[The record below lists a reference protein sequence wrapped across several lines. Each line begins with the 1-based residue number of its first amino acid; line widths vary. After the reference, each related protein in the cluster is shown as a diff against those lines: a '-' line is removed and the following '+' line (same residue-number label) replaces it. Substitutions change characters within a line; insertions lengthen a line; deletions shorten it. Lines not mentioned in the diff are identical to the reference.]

1 MAFTSGSPSAGQLE
15 IGVALVLQD
24 RFSNQAREA
33 SSVIRGLHRDAKNA
47 VQANL
52 TAVQSYANIASGVA
66 SSIVST
72 LTTTIETGADF
83 IDMMTSVGAIS
94 GATENQMSGLSE
106 TAQTLGLRT
115 MFMSRDIASG
125 MKYLAMAGN
134 DANQIQQMISG
145 AAMMAN
151 ATGME
156 LGGKGGT
163 ADLLTNIMRTFK
175 LEGQNAANVVGDQL
189 TKAAMSSNV
198 SMADL
203 AESIKYSAA
212 SMVTLRQQLP
222 QVAAMIGTL
231 GNAGIQGSMAG
242 TSIRNM
248 ADYLTQSLTNPN
260 FKGAKALARL
270 GLSKQDFVDANGDLQ
285 DFAIILGKIE
295 EATQGLSTIDQN
307 AVFKSIFGV
316 RGMRAAVAIMR
327 DTEGYFD
334 LLNKIQ
340 NNSARFAEEVVGK
353 RMETL
358 AGKIDIIQSAAENLM
373 TTFSEALGKNPI
385 IMGFLDML
393 GWAISQLRDLMAT
406 PFGPWIAGFAAI
418 AAVGLKIGSI
428 WMGLRARW
436 LLLNGDSQVSFKTM
450 IRLMM
455 GGWSQATMS
464 AQGYLNMERAII
476 AQRKAGIGASATII
490 AGMAGLPGYFYNG
503 NIPAKMG
510 ANGRYYAQTGRGA
523 SGWTPVPAAM
533 VTTTNAGQMTRGLMG
548 TAAGAAA
555 GAASRGALAS
565 VGRGIL
571 GFGSR
576 LLGLFGG
583 PLGTAAGAAAGAASR
598 GALASV
604 GRGILGFGSRL
615 LGLFGGPLGLAITG
629 ISIFGPMIYSA
640 IKGNK
645 SAQDENTR
653 ATNDLASAIKAS
665 REGYKQK
672 DNLQMLTIQEIR
684 WLVQML
690 GVYTDKLNN
699 RENRGTHLT
708 INMDGKKFLEEYLGE
723 RDSEINVAAGVN

>member
-15 IGVALVLQD
+15 IGIALVLQD

-52 TAVQSYANIASGVA
+52 TAVQSYANMASGVA
-66 SSIVST
+66 NSIVST

-83 IDMMTSVGAIS
+83 IDVMTTVGAIS

-134 DANQIQQMISG
+134 DANQIQEMISG

-156 LGGKGGT
+156 LGGKGGA

-175 LEGQNAANVVGDQL
+175 LEGQQAADIVGDQL
-189 TKAAMSSNV
+189 TKAALSSNV
-198 SMADL
+198 LMTDL
-203 AESIKYSAA
+203 AEAIKYSAA
-212 SMVTLRQQLP
+212 SMVTLKQQLP
-222 QVAAMIGTL
+222 QVAAMIGVL

-248 ADYLTQSLTNPN
+248 ADYLTQSITNPN
-260 FKGAKALARL
+260 FKGAKALAKL
-270 GLSKQDFVDANGDLQ
+270 GLGKQDFVDANGDLQ
-285 DFAIILGKIE
+285 DFAVILEKIGT
-295 EATQGLSTIDQN
+295 ATQGLSTVDQN
-307 AVFKSIFGV
+307 DVFKSIFGV

-340 NNSARFAEEVVGK
+340 NNSAGFAEEVVRK
-353 RMETL
+353 RMETF
-358 AGKIDIIQSAAENLM
+358 AGKIEIVQSAIENLM
-373 TTFSEALGKNPI
+373 TTFSKALDKNPI
-385 IMGFLDML
+385 IMGFLDMV
-393 GWAISQLRDLMAT
+393 GGAISQLRDLMAT
-406 PFGPWIAGFAAI
+406 PFGPWIAGFVAI

-436 LLLNGDSQVSFKTM
+436 LLLNGDSQVSFRTM
-450 IRLMM
+450 VRLMI
-455 GGWSQATMS
+455 GGWNQATIS
-464 AQGYLNMERAII
+464 AQGYLNMERAIM
-476 AQRKAGIGASATII
+476 AQREAGIRASAATV
-490 AGMAGLPGYFYNG
+490 AAMGGMPAYYYNG
-503 NIPAKMG
+503 NTPAKMG
-510 ANGRYYAQTGRGA
+510 ANGRYYANTGRGA

-533 VTTTNAGQMTRGLMG
+533 VTTTDASKMTRSLMG
-548 TAAGAAA
+548 GAGAAA

-565 VGRGIL
+565 VGRGL
-571 GFGSR
+571 LRFGSR
-576 LLGLFGG
+576 ILGLF
-583 PLGTAAGAAAGAASR
+583 L
-598 GALASV
+598 
-604 GRGILGFGSRL
+604 
-615 LGLFGGPLGLAITG
+615 GPLGLAITG

-653 ATNDLASAIKAS
+653 ATNDLASAIKAR

-672 DNLQMLTIQEIR
+672 DNLQMLTIQEMR
-684 WLVQML
+684 WLVQTL
-690 GVYTDKLNN
+690 GLYAEKLNQRDN
-699 RENRGTHLT
+699 KGTHLT
-708 INMDGKKFLEEYLGE
+708 INMDGKKFLEEYLGD
-723 RDSEINVAAGVN
+723 RDAEINVAAGVN

>member
-15 IGVALVLQD
+15 IGIALVLQD

-52 TAVQSYANIASGVA
+52 TAVQSYANMASGVA
-66 SSIVST
+66 NSIVST

-83 IDMMTSVGAIS
+83 IDMMTTVGAIS
-94 GATENQMSGLSE
+94 GATENQMSRLSE

-115 MFMSRDIASG
+115 MFMSMDIASG

-134 DANQIQQMISG
+134 DANQIQEMISG

-156 LGGKGGT
+156 LGGKGGA

-175 LEGQNAANVVGDQL
+175 LEGQQAADIVGDQL

-198 SMADL
+198 SMVDL

-212 SMVTLRQQLP
+212 SMVTLKQQLP

-248 ADYLTQSLTNPN
+248 ADYLTQSITNPN
-260 FKGAKALARL
+260 FKGAKALAKL
-270 GLSKQDFVDANGDLQ
+270 GLGKQDFVDANGDLQ
-285 DFAIILGKIE
+285 DFAVILEKIDT
-295 EATQGLSTIDQN
+295 ATQGLSTVYQN
-307 AVFKSIFGV
+307 YVFRSIFGV
-316 RGMRAAVAIMR
+316 RGMRAAVALMR

-334 LLNKIQ
+334 LLNQIQ
-340 NNSARFAEEVVGK
+340 NNSAGFAEEVVRK
-353 RMETL
+353 RMETI
-358 AGKIDIIQSAAENLM
+358 AGKIDIVHSAIENLM
-373 TTFSEALGKNPI
+373 TTFSNALDKNPI
-385 IMGFLDML
+385 IMGFLDMV

-406 PFGPWIAGFAAI
+406 PFGPWIAGFATI

-436 LLLNGDSQVSFKTM
+436 LLLNGDSQVSFRTM
-450 IRLMM
+450 VRLMI
-455 GGWSQATMS
+455 GGWNQATIS
-464 AQGYLNMERAII
+464 AQGYLNMERAIL
-476 AQRKAGIGASATII
+476 AQREAGIRASAATV
-490 AGMAGLPGYFYNG
+490 AAMGGMPVYYYNG
-503 NIPAKMG
+503 NTPAKMG
-510 ANGRYYAQTGRGA
+510 ANGRYYANTGRGA

-533 VTTTNAGQMTRGLMG
+533 VTTTNASKMTRSLMG
-548 TAAGAAA
+548 GAGAAA

-565 VGRGIL
+565 VGRGLL

-576 LLGLFGG
+576 IVGLL
-583 PLGTAAGAAAGAASR
+583 
-598 GALASV
+598 
-604 GRGILGFGSRL
+604 
-615 LGLFGGPLGLAITG
+615 GGPLGLAITG

-640 IKGNK
+640 ITGNK

-665 REGYKQK
+665 QEGYKQK
-672 DNLQMLTIQEIR
+672 DNLQMLTIQEMR
-684 WLVQML
+684 WLVQTL
-690 GVYTDKLNN
+690 GLYAERLNQRDN
-699 RENRGTHLT
+699 KGTHLT
-708 INMDGKKFLEEYLGE
+708 INMDGKKFLEEYLGD
-723 RDSEINVAAGVN
+723 RDAEINVAAGVN

>member
-15 IGVALVLQD
+15 IGIALVLQD

-52 TAVQSYANIASGVA
+52 TAVQSYANMASGIA
-66 SSIVST
+66 NSIVST

-83 IDMMTSVGAIS
+83 IDMMTTVGAIS

-134 DANQIQQMISG
+134 DANQIQEMISN

-163 ADLLTNIMRTFK
+163 ADLLTNVMRTFK
-175 LEGQNAANVVGDQL
+175 VEGPQAANIIGDQL

-198 SMADL
+198 SMLDL

-212 SMVTLRQQLP
+212 SMVILKQQLP

-248 ADYLTQSLTNPN
+248 ADYLTQSITNPN
-260 FKGAKALARL
+260 FKGAKALAKL
-270 GLSKQDFVDANGDLQ
+270 GLGKQDFVDANGDLQ
-285 DFAIILGKIE
+285 DFAVILEKIDT
-295 EATQGLSTIDQN
+295 ATQGLSTVNQN

-340 NNSARFAEEVVGK
+340 NNSAGFAEAIVRK
-353 RMETL
+353 RMETF
-358 AGKIDIIQSAAENLM
+358 AGKIEIVQSATENLM
-373 TTFSEALGKNPI
+373 TTFSEALDKNPI
-385 IMGFLDML
+385 IMGFLDMV

-418 AAVGLKIGSI
+418 AAAGLKIGSI

-436 LLLNGDSQVSFKTM
+436 LLLNGDSQVSFRTM
-450 IRLMM
+450 VRLMI
-455 GGWSQATMS
+455 GGWNQATIS

-476 AQRKAGIGASATII
+476 AQREAGIRASAATVAAIG
-490 AGMAGLPGYFYNG
+490 GMPAYYYNG
-503 NIPAKMG
+503 NTPAKMG
-510 ANGRYYAQTGRGA
+510 ANGRYYANTGKGA

-533 VTTTNAGQMTRGLMG
+533 VTTTNASKMTRSLMG
-548 TAAGAAA
+548 GAGAAA

-565 VGRGIL
+565 VGRGLL

-576 LLGLFGG
+576 IVGLL
-583 PLGTAAGAAAGAASR
+583 
-598 GALASV
+598 
-604 GRGILGFGSRL
+604 
-615 LGLFGGPLGLAITG
+615 GGPLGLAITG

-653 ATNDLASAIKAS
+653 ATNDLASAIKAG

-672 DNLQMLTIQEIR
+672 DNLQMLTIQEMR
-684 WLVQML
+684 WLVQTL
-690 GVYTDKLNN
+690 GLYAERLNQRGN
-699 RENRGTHLT
+699 NGTHLT
-708 INMDGKKFLEEYLGE
+708 INMDGKKFLEEYLGD
-723 RDSEINVAAGVN
+723 RDAEINVAAGVN

>member
-15 IGVALVLQD
+15 IGIALVLQD

-52 TAVQSYANIASGVA
+52 TAVQSYANMASGVA
-66 SSIVST
+66 NSIMST
-72 LTTTIETGADF
+72 LTTTIEAGADF
-83 IDMMTSVGAIS
+83 IDVMTTVGAIS

-134 DANQIQQMISG
+134 DANQIQEMISG

-156 LGGKGGT
+156 LGGKGGA

-175 LEGQNAANVVGDQL
+175 FEGQQAADIVGEQL
-189 TKAAMSSNV
+189 TKAALSSNV
-198 SMADL
+198 SMTDL
-203 AESIKYSAA
+203 AEAIKYSAA
-212 SMVTLRQQLP
+212 SMVTLKQQLP
-222 QVAAMIGTL
+222 QVAAMIGVL

-248 ADYLTQSLTNPN
+248 ADYLTQSITNPN
-260 FKGAKALARL
+260 FKGAKALAKL
-270 GLSKQDFVDANGDLQ
+270 GLGKQDFVDANGDLQ
-285 DFAIILGKIE
+285 DFAVILEKIGT
-295 EATQGLSTIDQN
+295 ATQGLSTVDQN

-340 NNSARFAEEVVGK
+340 NNSAGFAEEVVRK
-353 RMETL
+353 RMETF

-373 TTFSEALGKNPI
+373 TTFSNALGKNPI
-385 IMGFLDML
+385 IMGFFDMV

-436 LLLNGDSQVSFKTM
+436 LLLNGDSQVSFRTM
-450 IRLMM
+450 VRLMI
-455 GGWSQATMS
+455 GGWNQATIS
-464 AQGYLNMERAII
+464 AQGYLNMERAIM
-476 AQRKAGIGASATII
+476 AQREAGIGASAATV
-490 AGMAGLPGYFYNG
+490 AAMGGMPAYYYNG
-503 NIPAKMG
+503 NTPAKMG
-510 ANGRYYAQTGRGA
+510 ANGRYYANTGRGA

-533 VTTTNAGQMTRGLMG
+533 VTTTNASKMTRSLMG
-548 TAAGAAA
+548 GAGDAA

-565 VGRGIL
+565 VGRGLL

-576 LLGLFGG
+576 
-583 PLGTAAGAAAGAASR
+583 
-598 GALASV
+598 
-604 GRGILGFGSRL
+604 I

-672 DNLQMLTIQEIR
+672 DNLQMLTIQEMR
-684 WLVQML
+684 WLVQTL
-690 GVYTDKLNN
+690 GLYAERLNQRDN
-699 RENRGTHLT
+699 KGTHLT
-708 INMDGKKFLEEYLGE
+708 INMDGKKFLEEYLGD
-723 RDSEINVAAGVN
+723 RDAEINVAAGVN

>member
-15 IGVALVLQD
+15 IGIALVLQD

-52 TAVQSYANIASGVA
+52 TAVQSYANMASGVA
-66 SSIVST
+66 NSIVST

-83 IDMMTSVGAIS
+83 IDMMTTVGAIS

-134 DANQIQQMISG
+134 DANQIQEMISG

-156 LGGKGGT
+156 LGGKGGA

-175 LEGQNAANVVGDQL
+175 LEGQQAADIIGDQL
-189 TKAAMSSNV
+189 TKAVMSSNV
-198 SMADL
+198 SMLDL

-212 SMVTLRQQLP
+212 SMVTLKQQLP

-248 ADYLTQSLTNPN
+248 ADYLTQSITNPN
-260 FKGAKALARL
+260 FKGAKALAKL
-270 GLSKQDFVDANGDLQ
+270 GLGKQDFVDANGDLQ
-285 DFAIILGKIE
+285 DFAVMLEKIGT
-295 EATQGLSTIDQN
+295 ATQGLSTVDQN

-340 NNSARFAEEVVGK
+340 NNSAGFAEEVVRK

-358 AGKIDIIQSAAENLM
+358 AGKIDILQSAAENFM
-373 TTFSEALGKNPI
+373 TTFSKALDKNPI
-385 IMGFLDML
+385 IMGFIDMV
-393 GWAISQLRDLMAT
+393 GWAISQLRDLMTT

-436 LLLNGDSQVSFKTM
+436 LLLNGDSQVSFRTM
-450 IRLMM
+450 VRLMI
-455 GGWSQATMS
+455 GGWNQATIS

-476 AQRKAGIGASATII
+476 AQREAGIRASAATV
-490 AGMAGLPGYFYNG
+490 AAMGGMPAYYYNG
-503 NIPAKMG
+503 NTPAKMG
-510 ANGRYYAQTGRGA
+510 ANGRYYANTGRGA

-533 VTTTNAGQMTRGLMG
+533 VTTTDASKMTRSLMG
-548 TAAGAAA
+548 GAGAAA

-565 VGRGIL
+565 VGRG
-571 GFGSR
+571 
-576 LLGLFGG
+576 LLGL
-583 PLGTAAGAAAGAASR
+583 
-598 GALASV
+598 
-604 GRGILGFGSRL
+604 GSRIK
-615 LGLFGGPLGLAITG
+615 GLFGGPLGLAITG

-672 DNLQMLTIQEIR
+672 DNLQMLTIQEMR
-684 WLVQML
+684 WLVQTL
-690 GVYTDKLNN
+690 GLYAERLNQRDN
-699 RENRGTHLT
+699 KGTHLT
-708 INMDGKKFLEEYLGE
+708 INMDGKKFLEEYLGD
-723 RDSEINVAAGVN
+723 RDAEINVAAGVN

>member
-15 IGVALVLQD
+15 IGIALVLQD

-52 TAVQSYANIASGVA
+52 TAVQSYANMASGVA
-66 SSIVST
+66 NSIVST

-83 IDMMTSVGAIS
+83 IDMMTTVGAIS
-94 GATENQMSGLSE
+94 GATENQMSWLSE

-134 DANQIQQMISG
+134 DANQIQEMISG

-175 LEGQNAANVVGDQL
+175 LEGQQAADIVGDQL

-212 SMVTLRQQLP
+212 SMVTLKQQLP

-248 ADYLTQSLTNPN
+248 ADYLAQSITNPN
-260 FKGAKALARL
+260 FKGAKALAKL
-270 GLSKQDFVDANGDLQ
+270 GLGKQDFVDANGDLQ
-285 DFAIILGKIE
+285 DFAVILEKIGT
-295 EATQGLSTIDQN
+295 ATQGLSTVDQN

-340 NNSARFAEEVVGK
+340 NNSAGFAEEVVGK

-358 AGKIDIIQSAAENLM
+358 AGKIDIVQSAAENLM
-373 TTFSEALGKNPI
+373 TTFSEAFGKNPI
-385 IMGFLDML
+385 IMGFLDMV

-436 LLLNGDSQVSFKTM
+436 LLLNGDSQVSFRTM
-450 IRLMM
+450 IKLMV
-455 GGWSQATMS
+455 GGWNQATIS
-464 AQGYLNMERAII
+464 AQGYLKMEQAIK
-476 AQRKAGIGASATII
+476 AQRMAGIGASAATV
-490 AGMAGLPGYFYNG
+490 ATMGGMPVYYYNG
-503 NIPAKMG
+503 NTPAKMG
-510 ANGRYYAQTGRGA
+510 ANGRYYANTGRGA

-533 VTTTNAGQMTRGLMG
+533 VTTTNAGKMTRSLMG
-548 TAAGAAA
+548 GAGAAA

-565 VGRGIL
+565 VGRGLL

-576 LLGLFGG
+576 I
-583 PLGTAAGAAAGAASR
+583 
-598 GALASV
+598 V
-604 GRGILGFGSRL
+604 
-615 LGLFGGPLGLAITG
+615 GLFGGPLGLAITG

-672 DNLQMLTIQEIR
+672 DNLQMLTIQEMR
-684 WLVQML
+684 WLVQTL
-690 GVYTDKLNN
+690 GLYAERLNQRDN
-699 RENRGTHLT
+699 KGTHLT
-708 INMDGKKFLEEYLGE
+708 INMDGKKFLEEYLGD
-723 RDSEINVAAGVN
+723 RDAEINVAAGVN

>member
-15 IGVALVLQD
+15 IGIALVLQD

-47 VQANL
+47 IQANL
-52 TAVQSYANIASGVA
+52 TAVQSYANMASGVA
-66 SSIVST
+66 NQIVST

-83 IDMMTSVGAIS
+83 IDMMTTVGVIS
-94 GATENQMSGLSE
+94 GATENQLSGLSE

-134 DANQIQQMISG
+134 DANQIQEMISG

-151 ATGME
+151 ATGIE

-175 LEGQNAANVVGDQL
+175 LEGQQAADIVGDQL
-189 TKAAMSSNV
+189 TKAAMSSNI
-198 SMADL
+198 SMLDL
-203 AESIKYSAA
+203 AEAIKYSAA
-212 SMVTLRQQLP
+212 SMVTLKQQLP

-248 ADYLTQSLTNPN
+248 ADYLTQSITNPN
-260 FKGAKALARL
+260 FKGAKALAKL
-270 GLSKQDFVDANGDLQ
+270 GLGKQDFVDANGDLQ
-285 DFAIILGKIE
+285 DFAVILEKIGT
-295 EATQGLSTIDQN
+295 ATQGLSTVDQN

-340 NNSARFAEEVVGK
+340 NNSAGFAEEVVRK
-353 RMETL
+353 RMETF
-358 AGKIDIIQSAAENLM
+358 AGKIDIVRSAAENLM
-373 TTFSEALGKNPI
+373 TTFSKALDENPI
-385 IMGFLDML
+385 IMGFLDMV

-436 LLLNGDSQVSFKTM
+436 LLLNGDSQVSFRTM
-450 IRLMM
+450 VRLMV
-455 GGWSQATMS
+455 GGWNQATIS
-464 AQGYLNMERAII
+464 AQGYLNMERAIR
-476 AQRKAGIGASATII
+476 AQREAGIRASAATVAAIG
-490 AGMAGLPGYFYNG
+490 GMPVYYYNG
-503 NIPAKMG
+503 NTPAKMG
-510 ANGRYYAQTGRGA
+510 ANGRYYANTGRGA

-533 VTTTNAGQMTRGLMG
+533 VTTTDASKMTRSLMG
-548 TAAGAAA
+548 GAGAAA

-565 VGRGIL
+565 VGRGLL

-576 LLGLFGG
+576 IVGLL
-583 PLGTAAGAAAGAASR
+583 S
-598 GALASV
+598 
-604 GRGILGFGSRL
+604 
-615 LGLFGGPLGLAITG
+615 GPLGLAITG

-665 REGYKQK
+665 QEGYKQK
-672 DNLQMLTIQEIR
+672 DNLQMLTIQEMR
-684 WLVQML
+684 WLVQTL
-690 GVYTDKLNN
+690 GLYAERLDQRDNK
-699 RENRGTHLT
+699 GTHLT
-708 INMDGKKFLEEYLGE
+708 INMDGKKFLEEYL
-723 RDSEINVAAGVN
+723 RDRDAEINVAAGVN

>member
-15 IGVALVLQD
+15 IGIALVLQD

-52 TAVQSYANIASGVA
+52 TAVQSYANMASGVA
-66 SSIVST
+66 NSIVST

-83 IDMMTSVGAIS
+83 IDVMTTVGAIS

-134 DANQIQQMISG
+134 DANQIQEMISG

-156 LGGKGGT
+156 LGGKGGA

-175 LEGQNAANVVGDQL
+175 LEGQQAADIVGDQL
-189 TKAAMSSNV
+189 VKAALSSNV
-198 SMADL
+198 SMTDL

-212 SMVTLRQQLP
+212 SMVTLKQQLP
-222 QVAAMIGTL
+222 QVAAMIGVL

-248 ADYLTQSLTNPN
+248 ADYLTQSITNPN
-260 FKGAKALARL
+260 FKGAKALAKL
-270 GLSKQDFVDANGDLQ
+270 GLGKQDFVDANGDLQ
-285 DFAIILGKIE
+285 DFAVILEKIGT
-295 EATQGLSTIDQN
+295 ATQGLSTVDQN

-340 NNSARFAEEVVGK
+340 NNSAGFAEEVVGK
-353 RMETL
+353 RMETF
-358 AGKIDIIQSAAENLM
+358 AGKIDIVQSATENLM
-373 TTFSEALGKNPI
+373 TTFSKALDKNPI
-385 IMGFLDML
+385 IMGFLDMV

-406 PFGPWIAGFAAI
+406 PFGPWIAGFVAI

-436 LLLNGDSQVSFKTM
+436 LLLNGDSQVSFRTM
-450 IRLMM
+450 IRLMI
-455 GGWSQATMS
+455 GGWNQATIS
-464 AQGYLNMERAII
+464 AQGYLNMERAIR
-476 AQRKAGIGASATII
+476 AQREAGIRASAATVAAIG
-490 AGMAGLPGYFYNG
+490 GMPAYYYNG
-503 NIPAKMG
+503 NTPAKMG
-510 ANGRYYAQTGRGA
+510 ANGRYYANTGRGA

-533 VTTTNAGQMTRGLMG
+533 VTTTNASRMTRSLMG
-548 TAAGAAA
+548 GAGAAA

-565 VGRGIL
+565 VGRGLL

-576 LLGLFGG
+576 ILGLFM
-583 PLGTAAGAAAGAASR
+583 
-598 GALASV
+598 
-604 GRGILGFGSRL
+604 
-615 LGLFGGPLGLAITG
+615 GPLGLAITG

-653 ATNDLASAIKAS
+653 ATNDLASAIKAG

-672 DNLQMLTIQEIR
+672 DNLQMLTIQEMR
-684 WLVQML
+684 WLVQTL
-690 GVYTDKLNN
+690 GLYAERLNQRDN
-699 RENRGTHLT
+699 KGTHLT
-708 INMDGKKFLEEYLGE
+708 INMDGKKFLEEYLGD
-723 RDSEINVAAGVN
+723 RDAEINVAAGVN

>member
-15 IGVALVLQD
+15 IGIALVLQD

-47 VQANL
+47 IQANL
-52 TAVQSYANIASGVA
+52 TAVQSYANMASGVA
-66 SSIVST
+66 NSIVST

-83 IDMMTSVGAIS
+83 IDVMTTVGAIS

-134 DANQIQQMISG
+134 DANQIQEMISG

-156 LGGKGGT
+156 LGGKGGA
-163 ADLLTNIMRTFK
+163 ADLLTNIMRTFR
-175 LEGQNAANVVGDQL
+175 LEGQQAADIVGDQL
-189 TKAAMSSNV
+189 TKATLSSNLL
-198 SMADL
+198 MTDL
-203 AESIKYSAA
+203 AEAIKYSAA
-212 SMVTLRQQLP
+212 SMVTLKQQLP
-222 QVAAMIGTL
+222 QVAAMIGVL

-248 ADYLTQSLTNPN
+248 ADYLTQSITNPN
-260 FKGAKALARL
+260 FKGAKALAKL
-270 GLSKQDFVDANGDLQ
+270 GLGKQDFVDANGDLQ
-285 DFAIILGKIE
+285 DFAVILEKIGT
-295 EATQGLSTIDQN
+295 ATQGLSTVDQN

-340 NNSARFAEEVVGK
+340 NNSAGFAEEVVRK
-353 RMETL
+353 RMETF
-358 AGKIDIIQSAAENLM
+358 AGKIEMVQSAIENLM
-373 TTFSEALGKNPI
+373 TTFSKALDKNPI
-385 IMGFLDML
+385 VMGFLDMV
-393 GWAISQLRDLMAT
+393 GGAISQLRDLMVT
-406 PFGPWIAGFAAI
+406 PFGPWIAGFVAI

-436 LLLNGDSQVSFKTM
+436 LILNGDSQVSFRTM
-450 IRLMM
+450 IRLMI
-455 GGWSQATMS
+455 GGWNQATIS
-464 AQGYLNMERAII
+464 AQGYLNMERAIR
-476 AQRKAGIGASATII
+476 AQREAGIRASAATV
-490 AGMAGLPGYFYNG
+490 AAMGGMPAYYYNG
-503 NIPAKMG
+503 NTPAKMG
-510 ANGRYYAQTGRGA
+510 ANGRYYANTGRGA

-533 VTTTNAGQMTRGLMG
+533 VTTTDASKMTRSLMG
-548 TAAGAAA
+548 GAGAAA

-565 VGRGIL
+565 VGRGL
-571 GFGSR
+571 LRFGSR
-576 LLGLFGG
+576 ILGLF
-583 PLGTAAGAAAGAASR
+583 L
-598 GALASV
+598 
-604 GRGILGFGSRL
+604 
-615 LGLFGGPLGLAITG
+615 GPLGLAITG

-653 ATNDLASAIKAS
+653 ATNDLASAIKA
-665 REGYKQK
+665 RGEGYKQK
-672 DNLQMLTIQEIR
+672 DNLQMLTIQEMR
-684 WLVQML
+684 WLVQTL
-690 GVYTDKLNN
+690 GLYAERLNQRDN
-699 RENRGTHLT
+699 NGTHLT
-708 INMDGKKFLEEYLGE
+708 INMDGKKFLEEYLGD
-723 RDSEINVAAGVN
+723 RDAEINVAAGVN

>member
-15 IGVALVLQD
+15 IGIALVLQD

-52 TAVQSYANIASGVA
+52 TAVQSYANMASGVA
-66 SSIVST
+66 NSIVST

-83 IDMMTSVGAIS
+83 IDMMTTVGAIS

-134 DANQIQQMISG
+134 DANQIQEMISG

-156 LGGKGGT
+156 LGGKGGA

-175 LEGQNAANVVGDQL
+175 LDGQQAADIIGDQL
-189 TKAAMSSNV
+189 TKAVMSSNV
-198 SMADL
+198 SMLDL

-212 SMVTLRQQLP
+212 SMVTLKQQLP

-248 ADYLTQSLTNPN
+248 ADYLTQSITNPN
-260 FKGAKALARL
+260 FKGAKALAKL
-270 GLSKQDFVDANGDLQ
+270 GLGKQDFVDANGDLQ
-285 DFAIILGKIE
+285 DFAVILEKIGT
-295 EATQGLSTIDQN
+295 ATQGLSTVDQN

-340 NNSARFAEEVVGK
+340 NNSAGFAEEVVRK

-358 AGKIDIIQSAAENLM
+358 AGKIDIVRSAAENLM
-373 TTFSEALGKNPI
+373 TTFSKALDKNPI
-385 IMGFLDML
+385 IMGFLDMV
-393 GWAISQLRDLMAT
+393 GWAISQLRDLMTT

-436 LLLNGDSQVSFKTM
+436 LLLNGDSQVSFRTM
-450 IRLMM
+450 VRLMI
-455 GGWSQATMS
+455 GGWNQATIS
-464 AQGYLNMERAII
+464 AQGYLNMERAIL
-476 AQRKAGIGASATII
+476 AQREAGIRASAATV
-490 AGMAGLPGYFYNG
+490 AAMGGMPAYYYNG
-503 NIPAKMG
+503 NTPAKMG
-510 ANGRYYAQTGRGA
+510 ANGRYYANTGRGA

-533 VTTTNAGQMTRGLMG
+533 VTTTDASKMTRSLMG
-548 TAAGAAA
+548 GAGAAA

-565 VGRGIL
+565 IGRG
-571 GFGSR
+571 
-576 LLGLFGG
+576 LLGL
-583 PLGTAAGAAAGAASR
+583 
-598 GALASV
+598 
-604 GRGILGFGSRL
+604 GSRIK
-615 LGLFGGPLGLAITG
+615 GLFGGPLGLAITG

-672 DNLQMLTIQEIR
+672 DNLQMLTIQEMR
-684 WLVQML
+684 WLVQTL
-690 GVYTDKLNN
+690 GLYAERLNQRDN
-699 RENRGTHLT
+699 KGTHLT
-708 INMDGKKFLEEYLGE
+708 INMDGKKFLEEYLGD
-723 RDSEINVAAGVN
+723 RDAEINVAAGVN

>member
-15 IGVALVLQD
+15 IGIALVLQD

-52 TAVQSYANIASGVA
+52 TAVQSYANMASSVA
-66 SSIVST
+66 NSIVST

-83 IDMMTSVGAIS
+83 IDMMTTVGAIS

-106 TAQTLGLRT
+106 IAQTLGLRT

-134 DANQIQQMISG
+134 DANQIQEMISG

-156 LGGKGGT
+156 LGGKGGA
-163 ADLLTNIMRTFK
+163 ADLLTNIMRTFE
-175 LEGQNAANVVGDQL
+175 LEGQQAADIIGDQL
-189 TKAAMSSNV
+189 TKAVMSSNV
-198 SMADL
+198 SMTDL

-212 SMVTLRQQLP
+212 SMVTLKQQLP
-222 QVAAMIGTL
+222 QVAAIIGIL

-248 ADYLTQSLTNPN
+248 ADYLTQSITNPN
-260 FKGAKALARL
+260 FKGAKALAKL
-270 GLSKQDFVDANGDLQ
+270 GLGKQDFVDANGDLQ
-285 DFAIILGKIE
+285 DFAVILEKIGT
-295 EATQGLSTIDQN
+295 ATQGLSTVDQN

-334 LLNKIQ
+334 LLNEIQ
-340 NNSARFAEEVVGK
+340 NNSAGFAEWVVGK
-353 RMETL
+353 RMKTF
-358 AGKIDIIQSAAENLM
+358 AGKIDMVRSAAENLM
-373 TTFSEALGKNPI
+373 TTFSKALDKNPI
-385 IMGFLDML
+385 IMGFLDMV

-436 LLLNGDSQVSFKTM
+436 LLLNGDSQVSFRTM
-450 IRLMM
+450 VRLMI
-455 GGWSQATMS
+455 GGWNQATMS
-464 AQGYLNMERAII
+464 AQGYLNMERAIM
-476 AQRKAGIGASATII
+476 AQREAGIRASAATV
-490 AGMAGLPGYFYNG
+490 AAMGGMPAYYYNG
-503 NIPAKMG
+503 NTPAKMG
-510 ANGRYYAQTGRGA
+510 ANGRYYANTGRGA

-533 VTTTNAGQMTRGLMG
+533 VTTTNASRMTRSLMG
-548 TAAGAAA
+548 GAGAAA
-555 GAASRGALAS
+555 GVASRGALAS
-565 VGRGIL
+565 VGRG
-571 GFGSR
+571 
-576 LLGLFGG
+576 LLGL
-583 PLGTAAGAAAGAASR
+583 
-598 GALASV
+598 
-604 GRGILGFGSRL
+604 GSRIK
-615 LGLFGGPLGLAITG
+615 GLFGGPLGLAITG

-665 REGYKQK
+665 LEGYKQK
-672 DNLQMLTIQEIR
+672 DNLQMLTIQEMR
-684 WLVQML
+684 WLVQTL
-690 GVYTDKLNN
+690 GLYAERLNQRDN
-699 RENRGTHLT
+699 KGTHLT
-708 INMDGKKFLEEYLGE
+708 INMDGKKFLEEYLGD
-723 RDSEINVAAGVN
+723 RDAEINVAAGVN

>member
-52 TAVQSYANIASGVA
+52 TAVQSYANMASGVA
-66 SSIVST
+66 NSIVST

-83 IDMMTSVGAIS
+83 IDMMTTVGAIS
-94 GATENQMSGLSE
+94 GATENQISGLSE

-134 DANQIQQMISG
+134 DANQIQEMISG

-175 LEGQNAANVVGDQL
+175 LDGQQAADIVGDQL
-189 TKAAMSSNV
+189 TKATMSSNV
-198 SMADL
+198 SIIDL

-212 SMVTLRQQLP
+212 SMVTLKQQLP

-248 ADYLTQSLTNPN
+248 ADYLTQSITNPN
-260 FKGAKALARL
+260 FKGAKALAKL
-270 GLSKQDFVDANGDLQ
+270 GLGKQDFVDANGDLQ
-285 DFAIILGKIE
+285 DFAVILEKIGT
-295 EATQGLSTIDQN
+295 ATQGLSTVDQN

-334 LLNKIQ
+334 LLNEIQ
-340 NNSARFAEEVVGK
+340 NNSAGFAEEVVRK
-353 RMETL
+353 RMETF
-358 AGKIDIIQSAAENLM
+358 AGKIDMVQSAVENLM
-373 TTFSEALGKNPI
+373 TTFSKALGKNPI
-385 IMGFLDML
+385 IMGFLDMV

-436 LLLNGDSQVSFKTM
+436 LLLNGDSQVSFRTM
-450 IRLMM
+450 VRLMI
-455 GGWSQATMS
+455 GGWNQATIS
-464 AQGYLNMERAII
+464 AQGYLNMERAIM
-476 AQRKAGIGASATII
+476 AQREAGIRASAATV
-490 AGMAGLPGYFYNG
+490 AAMGGMPAYYYNG
-503 NIPAKMG
+503 NTPAKMG
-510 ANGRYYAQTGRGA
+510 ANGRYYANTGRGA

-533 VTTTNAGQMTRGLMG
+533 VTTTNASKMTRSLMG
-548 TAAGAAA
+548 GAGAAA

-565 VGRGIL
+565 VGRGLL

-576 LLGLFGG
+576 IVGLFM
-583 PLGTAAGAAAGAASR
+583 
-598 GALASV
+598 
-604 GRGILGFGSRL
+604 
-615 LGLFGGPLGLAITG
+615 GPLGLAITG

-672 DNLQMLTIQEIR
+672 DNLQMLTIQEMR
-684 WLVQML
+684 WLVQTL
-690 GVYTDKLNN
+690 GLYAERLNQRDN
-699 RENRGTHLT
+699 KGTHLT
-708 INMDGKKFLEEYLGE
+708 INMDGKKFLEEYLGD
-723 RDSEINVAAGVN
+723 RDAEINVAAGVN

>member
-47 VQANL
+47 IQANL
-52 TAVQSYANIASGVA
+52 TAVQSYANMASGVA
-66 SSIVST
+66 NSIVST

-83 IDMMTSVGAIS
+83 IDMMTTVGAIS

-115 MFMSRDIASG
+115 MFMSKDIASG

-134 DANQIQQMISG
+134 DANQIQEMISG

-175 LEGQNAANVVGDQL
+175 LEGQQAADIVGDQL
-189 TKAAMSSNV
+189 TKAVLSSNI
-198 SMADL
+198 SMLDL

-212 SMVTLRQQLP
+212 SMVTLKQQLP

-248 ADYLTQSLTNPN
+248 TDYLTQSITNPN
-260 FKGAKALARL
+260 FKGAKALAKL
-270 GLSKQDFVDANGDLQ
+270 GLGKQDFVDANGDLQ
-285 DFAIILGKIE
+285 DFAVILEKIGT
-295 EATQGLSTIDQN
+295 ATQGLSTVDQN

-340 NNSARFAEEVVGK
+340 NNSAGFAEEVVGR
-353 RMETL
+353 RMKTF
-358 AGKIDIIQSAAENLM
+358 AGKIDIVQSAVGNLM
-373 TTFSEALGKNPI
+373 TTFSKALDENSI
-385 IMGFLDML
+385 IMGFLDMV

-406 PFGPWIAGFAAI
+406 PFGPWIAGFATI

-436 LLLNGDSQVSFKTM
+436 LLLNGDSQVSFRTM
-450 IRLMM
+450 VRLMI
-455 GGWSQATMS
+455 GGWNQATIS
-464 AQGYLNMERAII
+464 AQGYLNMERAIM
-476 AQRKAGIGASATII
+476 AQREAGIRASAATVAAIG
-490 AGMAGLPGYFYNG
+490 GMPVYYYNG
-503 NIPAKMG
+503 NTPAKMG
-510 ANGRYYAQTGRGA
+510 ANGRYYANTGRGA

-533 VTTTNAGQMTRGLMG
+533 VTTTDASKMTRSLMG
-548 TAAGAAA
+548 GAGAAA

-565 VGRGIL
+565 VGRGLL

-576 LLGLFGG
+576 IVGLF
-583 PLGTAAGAAAGAASR
+583 S
-598 GALASV
+598 
-604 GRGILGFGSRL
+604 
-615 LGLFGGPLGLAITG
+615 GPLGLAIIG

-672 DNLQMLTIQEIR
+672 DNLQMLTIQEMR
-684 WLVQML
+684 WLVQTL
-690 GVYTDKLNN
+690 GLYAERLNQRDN
-699 RENRGTHLT
+699 KGTHLT
-708 INMDGKKFLEEYLGE
+708 INMDGKKFLEEYLGD
-723 RDSEINVAAGVN
+723 RDAEINVAAGVN

>member
-1 MAFTSGSPSAGQLE
+1 
-15 IGVALVLQD
+15 
-24 RFSNQAREA
+24 
-33 SSVIRGLHRDAKNA
+33 
-47 VQANL
+47 
-52 TAVQSYANIASGVA
+52 
-66 SSIVST
+66 
-72 LTTTIETGADF
+72 
-83 IDMMTSVGAIS
+83 MMTSVGAIS

-175 LEGQNAANVVGDQL
+175 LEGQQAANIVGDQL
-189 TKAAMSSNV
+189 TKATMSSNV

-212 SMVTLRQQLP
+212 SMVTLKQQLP

-260 FKGAKALARL
+260 FKGAKALAKL
-270 GLSKQDFVDANGDLQ
+270 GLGKQDFVDANGDLQ
-285 DFAIILGKIE
+285 DFAVILEKIG

-340 NNSARFAEEVVGK
+340 NNSAGFAEEVVGK

-358 AGKIDIIQSAAENLM
+358 AGKIDIVQSAAENLM

-385 IMGFLDML
+385 IMGFLDMV

-418 AAVGLKIGSI
+418 AAVGLKVGSI

-476 AQRKAGIGASATII
+476 AQRKAGIGASAATV

-533 VTTTNAGQMTRGLMG
+533 VTATDPGKMTRNLMNT

-555 GAASRGALAS
+555 NAASRGALAS

-571 GFGSR
+571 GFGSK
-576 LLGLFGG
+576 LLGF
-583 PLGTAAGAAAGAASR
+583 
-598 GALASV
+598 
-604 GRGILGFGSRL
+604 
-615 LGLFGGPLGLAITG
+615 FGGPLGLAITG
-629 ISIFGPMIYSA
+629 ISIVGPMIYNALKS
-640 IKGNK
+640 NK
-645 SAQDENTR
+645 SSQDENTR

-665 REGYKQK
+665 REGYKQR
-672 DNLQMLTIQEIR
+672 DNLQMMTVQELR
-684 WLVQML
+684 WLVQTL
-690 GVYTDKLNN
+690 GLYTDKISKLESKPVHVVINN
-699 RENRGTHLT
+699 
-708 INMDGKKFLEEYLGE
+708 DGKKAFEEYIGD
-723 RDSEINVAAGVN
+723 RDAEMNVAAGVN

>member
-15 IGVALVLQD
+15 IGIALVLQD

-52 TAVQSYANIASGVA
+52 TAVQSYANMASGIA
-66 SSIVST
+66 NSLVST

-83 IDMMTSVGAIS
+83 IDMMTTVGAIS
-94 GATENQMSGLSE
+94 GATENQMSELSE

-115 MFMSRDIASG
+115 MFMSKDIASG

-134 DANQIQQMISG
+134 DANQIQEMISG

-156 LGGKGGT
+156 LGGKGGA
-163 ADLLTNIMRTFK
+163 ADLLTNVMRTFN
-175 LEGQNAANVVGDQL
+175 LEGQQAADIIGDQL
-189 TKAAMSSNV
+189 TKAVMSANV
-198 SMADL
+198 SMPDL

-212 SMVTLRQQLP
+212 SMVTLKQQLP
-222 QVAAMIGTL
+222 QVAAMIGVL

-248 ADYLTQSLTNPN
+248 ADYLTQSITNPN
-260 FKGAKALARL
+260 FKGAKALAKL
-270 GLSKQDFVDANGDLQ
+270 GLGKQDFVDANGDLQ
-285 DFAIILGKIE
+285 DFAVILEKIGT
-295 EATQGLSTIDQN
+295 ATQGLSTVDQN

-340 NNSARFAEEVVGK
+340 NNSAGFAEEVVRK
-353 RMETL
+353 RMETF
-358 AGKIDIIQSAAENLM
+358 AGKIEIVQSAIENLM
-373 TTFSEALGKNPI
+373 TTFSKALDENPI
-385 IMGFLDML
+385 IMGFLDMV

-406 PFGPWIAGFAAI
+406 PFGPWIAGFVTI

-436 LLLNGDSQVSFKTM
+436 LLLNGDSQVSFRTM
-450 IRLMM
+450 VRLMI
-455 GGWSQATMS
+455 GGWNQATIS

-476 AQRKAGIGASATII
+476 AQREAGIKASAATV
-490 AGMAGLPGYFYNG
+490 AALGGMPAYYYNG
-503 NIPAKMG
+503 NTPAKMG
-510 ANGRYYAQTGRGA
+510 ANGRYYANTGRGA

-533 VTTTNAGQMTRGLMG
+533 VTTTDASKMTRSLMG
-548 TAAGAAA
+548 GAGAAA

-565 VGRGIL
+565 VGRGL
-571 GFGSR
+571 LRFGSR
-576 LLGLFGG
+576 IVGLL
-583 PLGTAAGAAAGAASR
+583 R
-598 GALASV
+598 
-604 GRGILGFGSRL
+604 
-615 LGLFGGPLGLAITG
+615 GPLGLAITG

-640 IKGNK
+640 ITGNK

-672 DNLQMLTIQEIR
+672 DNLQMLTVHEMR
-684 WLVQML
+684 WLVQTL
-690 GVYTDKLNN
+690 GLYVERLNQRDTN
-699 RENRGTHLT
+699 GTHLT
-708 INMDGKKFLEEYLGE
+708 INMDGKKFLEEYLGD
-723 RDSEINVAAGVN
+723 RDAEINVAAGVN

>member
-15 IGVALVLQD
+15 IGIALVLQD

-52 TAVQSYANIASGVA
+52 TAVQSYANMASGVA
-66 SSIVST
+66 NSIVST

-83 IDMMTSVGAIS
+83 IDMMTTVGAIS
-94 GATENQMSGLSE
+94 GATENLMSGLSE

-134 DANQIQQMISG
+134 DANQIQEMISG

-156 LGGKGGT
+156 LGGKGGA

-175 LEGQNAANVVGDQL
+175 LEGQQAADIIGDQL
-189 TKAAMSSNV
+189 TKAVMSSNV
-198 SMADL
+198 SMTDL

-212 SMVTLRQQLP
+212 SMVTLKQQLP

-248 ADYLTQSLTNPN
+248 ADYLTQSITNPN
-260 FKGAKALARL
+260 FKGAKALAKL
-270 GLSKQDFVDANGDLQ
+270 GLGKQDFVDANGDLQ
-285 DFAIILGKIE
+285 DFAVILEKIGT
-295 EATQGLSTIDQN
+295 ATQGLSTVDQN

-340 NNSARFAEEVVGK
+340 NNSAGFAEWVVGK
-353 RMETL
+353 RMKTF
-358 AGKIDIIQSAAENLM
+358 AGKIDIVRSAAENLM
-373 TTFSEALGKNPI
+373 TTFSKALDKNPI
-385 IMGFLDML
+385 IMGFLDMVS
-393 GWAISQLRDLMAT
+393 WAISQLRDLMTT

-436 LLLNGDSQVSFKTM
+436 LLLNGDSQVSFRTM
-450 IRLMM
+450 VRLMI
-455 GGWSQATMS
+455 GGWNQATIS
-464 AQGYLNMERAII
+464 AQGYLNMERAIM
-476 AQRKAGIGASATII
+476 AQREAGIGASAATV
-490 AGMAGLPGYFYNG
+490 AAMGGMPAYYYNG
-503 NIPAKMG
+503 NTPAKMG
-510 ANGRYYAQTGRGA
+510 ANGRYYANTGRGA

-533 VTTTNAGQMTRGLMG
+533 VTTTNASRMTRSLMG
-548 TAAGAAA
+548 GAGAAA
-555 GAASRGALAS
+555 GVASRGALAS
-565 VGRGIL
+565 VGRG
-571 GFGSR
+571 
-576 LLGLFGG
+576 LLGL
-583 PLGTAAGAAAGAASR
+583 
-598 GALASV
+598 
-604 GRGILGFGSRL
+604 GSRIK
-615 LGLFGGPLGLAITG
+615 GLFGGPLGLAIIG

-672 DNLQMLTIQEIR
+672 DNLQMLTIQEMR
-684 WLVQML
+684 WLVQTL
-690 GVYTDKLNN
+690 GLYAERLNQRDN
-699 RENRGTHLT
+699 KGTHLT
-708 INMDGKKFLEEYLGE
+708 INMDGKKFLEEYLGD
-723 RDSEINVAAGVN
+723 RDAEINVAAGVN

>member
-134 DANQIQQMISG
+134 DANQIQQMISD

-163 ADLLTNIMRTFK
+163 ADLLTNIMRAFK

-203 AESIKYSAA
+203 AESIKYSVA

-340 NNSARFAEEVVGK
+340 NNSAGFAEEVVGK

-418 AAVGLKIGSI
+418 AAVGLKIGS

-464 AQGYLNMERAII
+464 AQGYLNIERAII

-533 VTTTNAGQMTRGLMG
+533 VTTTNAGQMTRGLM
-548 TAAGAAA
+548 
-555 GAASRGALAS
+555 
-565 VGRGIL
+565 
-571 GFGSR
+571 
-576 LLGLFGG
+576 
-583 PLGTAAGAAAGAASR
+583 GTAAGAAAGAASR

>member
-15 IGVALVLQD
+15 IGIALVLQD

-33 SSVIRGLHRDAKNA
+33 NSVIRGLHRDAKNA

-52 TAVQSYANIASGVA
+52 TAVQSYANMASGVA
-66 SSIVST
+66 NSIVST
-72 LTTTIETGADF
+72 LTTTIETGTDF
-83 IDMMTSVGAIS
+83 IDMMTTVGAIS

-134 DANQIQQMISG
+134 DANQIQEMISG

-163 ADLLTNIMRTFK
+163 ADLLTNVMRTFN
-175 LEGQNAANVVGDQL
+175 LEGPRAANIVGDQL
-189 TKAAMSSNV
+189 TKAALSSNL
-198 SMADL
+198 SMFDL

-212 SMVTLRQQLP
+212 SMVTLKQQLP

-248 ADYLTQSLTNPN
+248 ADYLTQSITNPN
-260 FKGAKALARL
+260 FKGAKALAKL
-270 GLSKQDFVDANGDLQ
+270 GLGEQDFVDANGDLQ
-285 DFAIILGKIE
+285 DFAVILEKIGT
-295 EATQGLSTIDQN
+295 ATQGLSTVNQN

-316 RGMRAAVAIMR
+316 RGMRAAVAIMQ

-340 NNSARFAEEVVGK
+340 NNSAGFAEEVVRK

-358 AGKIDIIQSAAENLM
+358 AGKIDIVQSATENLM
-373 TTFSEALGKNPI
+373 TTFSKALDENPI
-385 IMGFLDML
+385 IMGFLDMI

-418 AAVGLKIGSI
+418 AAAGLKIGSI

-436 LLLNGDSQVSFKTM
+436 LLLNGDSQVSFRTM
-450 IRLMM
+450 VRLMI
-455 GGWSQATMS
+455 GGWNQATIS
-464 AQGYLNMERAII
+464 AQGYLNMERAIL
-476 AQRKAGIGASATII
+476 AQREAGIGASAATV
-490 AGMAGLPGYFYNG
+490 ATMVGMPAYYYNG
-503 NIPAKMG
+503 NTPAKMG
-510 ANGRYYAQTGRGA
+510 ANGRYYANTGRGA

-533 VTTTNAGQMTRGLMG
+533 VTTTNASKMTRSLMG
-548 TAAGAAA
+548 GAGAAA

-565 VGRGIL
+565 VGRGLL

-576 LLGLFGG
+576 IVGLL
-583 PLGTAAGAAAGAASR
+583 
-598 GALASV
+598 
-604 GRGILGFGSRL
+604 
-615 LGLFGGPLGLAITG
+615 GGPLGLAITG

-672 DNLQMLTIQEIR
+672 DNLQMLTIQEMR
-684 WLVQML
+684 WLVQTL
-690 GVYTDKLNN
+690 GLYAERLNQRDN
-699 RENRGTHLT
+699 KGTHLT
-708 INMDGKKFLEEYLGE
+708 INMDGKKFLEEYLGD
-723 RDSEINVAAGVN
+723 RDAEINVAAGVN

>member
-15 IGVALVLQD
+15 IGIALVLQD

-47 VQANL
+47 IQANL
-52 TAVQSYANIASGVA
+52 TAVQSYANMASGVA
-66 SSIVST
+66 NSIVST

-83 IDMMTSVGAIS
+83 IDMMTTVGAIS

-134 DANQIQQMISG
+134 DANQIQEMISG

-156 LGGKGGT
+156 LGGKGGA

-175 LEGQNAANVVGDQL
+175 LEGQQAADIIGDQL
-189 TKAAMSSNV
+189 TKAVMSSNI
-198 SMADL
+198 SMPDL

-212 SMVTLRQQLP
+212 SMVTLKQQLP

-248 ADYLTQSLTNPN
+248 ADYLTQSITNPN
-260 FKGAKALARL
+260 FKGAKALAKL
-270 GLSKQDFVDANGDLQ
+270 GLGKQDFVDANGDLQ
-285 DFAIILGKIE
+285 DFAVILEKIGT
-295 EATQGLSTIDQN
+295 ATQGLSTVDQN

-316 RGMRAAVAIMR
+316 RGMRAAIEIMR

-340 NNSARFAEEVVGK
+340 NNSAGFAEWVVGK
-353 RMETL
+353 RMKTF
-358 AGKIDIIQSAAENLM
+358 AGKIEMVQSAAENLM
-373 TTFSEALGKNPI
+373 TTFSKALDENPI
-385 IMGFLDML
+385 IMGFLDMV

-418 AAVGLKIGSI
+418 AAAGLKIGSI

-436 LLLNGDSQVSFKTM
+436 LLLNGDSQVSFRTM
-450 IRLMM
+450 VRLMI
-455 GGWSQATMS
+455 GGWNQATIS
-464 AQGYLNMERAII
+464 AQGYLNMERAIM
-476 AQRKAGIGASATII
+476 AQREAGIRASAATV
-490 AGMAGLPGYFYNG
+490 AAMGGMPAYYYNG
-503 NIPAKMG
+503 NTPAKMG
-510 ANGRYYAQTGRGA
+510 ANGRYYANTGRGA

-533 VTTTNAGQMTRGLMG
+533 VTTTDASKMTRSLMG
-548 TAAGAAA
+548 GAGAAA

-565 VGRGIL
+565 VGRGL
-571 GFGSR
+571 LRLGSR
-576 LLGLFGG
+576 
-583 PLGTAAGAAAGAASR
+583 
-598 GALASV
+598 
-604 GRGILGFGSRL
+604 IK
-615 LGLFGGPLGLAITG
+615 GLFGGPLGLAITG

-672 DNLQMLTIQEIR
+672 DNLQMLTIQEMR
-684 WLVQML
+684 WLVQTL
-690 GVYTDKLNN
+690 GLYAERLNQRDN
-699 RENRGTHLT
+699 KGTHLT
-708 INMDGKKFLEEYLGE
+708 INMDGKKFLEEYLGD
-723 RDSEINVAAGVN
+723 RDAEINVAAGVN

>member
-15 IGVALVLQD
+15 IGIALVLQD

-52 TAVQSYANIASGVA
+52 TAVQSYANMASGVA
-66 SSIVST
+66 NSIVST

-83 IDMMTSVGAIS
+83 IDTMTTVGAIS

-134 DANQIQQMISG
+134 DANQIQEMISG

-151 ATGME
+151 AAGME
-156 LGGKGGT
+156 LGGKGGA
-163 ADLLTNIMRTFK
+163 ADLLTNIMRTFN
-175 LEGQNAANVVGDQL
+175 LEGQQAAGIVGDQL
-189 TKAAMSSNV
+189 TKAALSSNV

-212 SMVTLRQQLP
+212 SMVTLKQQLP

-248 ADYLTQSLTNPN
+248 ADYLTQSITNPN
-260 FKGAKALARL
+260 FKGAKALAKL
-270 GLSKQDFVDANGDLQ
+270 GLGKQDFVDANGDLQ
-285 DFAIILGKIE
+285 DFAVILEKIGT
-295 EATQGLSTIDQN
+295 ATQDLSTVDQN

-334 LLNKIQ
+334 LLNQIQ
-340 NNSARFAEEVVGK
+340 NNSAGFAEEVVRR
-353 RMETL
+353 RMETF
-358 AGKIDIIQSAAENLM
+358 AGKIDIVQSAAENLM
-373 TTFSEALGKNPI
+373 TTFSKALGKNPI
-385 IMGFLDML
+385 IMGFLDMV

-436 LLLNGDSQVSFKTM
+436 LLLNGDSQVSFRTM
-450 IRLMM
+450 VRLMI
-455 GGWSQATMS
+455 GGWNQATIS
-464 AQGYLNMERAII
+464 AQGYLNMERAIM
-476 AQRKAGIGASATII
+476 AQREAGIRASAATV
-490 AGMAGLPGYFYNG
+490 AAMGGMPVYYYNG
-503 NIPAKMG
+503 NTPAKMG
-510 ANGRYYAQTGRGA
+510 ANGRYYANTGRGA

-533 VTTTNAGQMTRGLMG
+533 VTTTNASKMTRSLMG
-548 TAAGAAA
+548 GAGAAA

-565 VGRGIL
+565 VGRGLL

-576 LLGLFGG
+576 IVGLL
-583 PLGTAAGAAAGAASR
+583 
-598 GALASV
+598 V
-604 GRGILGFGSRL
+604 
-615 LGLFGGPLGLAITG
+615 GPLGLAITG

-672 DNLQMLTIQEIR
+672 DNLQMLTIQEMR
-684 WLVQML
+684 WLVQTL
-690 GVYTDKLNN
+690 GLYAERLNQRDN
-699 RENRGTHLT
+699 KGTHLT
-708 INMDGKKFLEEYLGE
+708 INMDGKKFLEEYLGD
-723 RDSEINVAAGVN
+723 RDAEINVAAGVN

>member
-15 IGVALVLQD
+15 IGIALVLQD

-52 TAVQSYANIASGVA
+52 TAVQSYANMASGVA
-66 SSIVST
+66 NSIVST

-83 IDMMTSVGAIS
+83 IDMMTTVGAIS
-94 GATENQMSGLSE
+94 GATENQISGLSE

-134 DANQIQQMISG
+134 DANQIQEMISG

-156 LGGKGGT
+156 LGGKGGA

-175 LEGQNAANVVGDQL
+175 LEGQQAADIVGDQL
-189 TKAAMSSNV
+189 TKAALSSNV
-198 SMADL
+198 LMTDL
-203 AESIKYSAA
+203 AEAIKYSAA
-212 SMVTLRQQLP
+212 SMVTLKQQLP
-222 QVAAMIGTL
+222 QVAAMIGVL

-248 ADYLTQSLTNPN
+248 ADYLTQSITNPN
-260 FKGAKALARL
+260 FKGAKALAKL
-270 GLSKQDFVDANGDLQ
+270 GLGKQDFVDANGDLQ
-285 DFAIILGKIE
+285 DFAVILEKIGT
-295 EATQGLSTIDQN
+295 ATQGLSTVDQN

-340 NNSARFAEEVVGK
+340 NNSAGFAEEVVGK
-353 RMETL
+353 RMETF
-358 AGKIDIIQSAAENLM
+358 AGKIEIAQSAAENLM
-373 TTFSEALGKNPI
+373 TTFSEALDKNPI
-385 IMGFLDML
+385 VMGFLDMV

-436 LLLNGDSQVSFKTM
+436 LLLNGDSQVSFRTM
-450 IRLMM
+450 VRLMI
-455 GGWSQATMS
+455 GGWNQATIS
-464 AQGYLNMERAII
+464 AQGYLNMERAIM
-476 AQRKAGIGASATII
+476 AQREAGIGASAATV
-490 AGMAGLPGYFYNG
+490 AAMGGMPAYYYNG
-503 NIPAKMG
+503 NTPAKMG
-510 ANGRYYAQTGRGA
+510 ANGRYYANTGRGA

-533 VTTTNAGQMTRGLMG
+533 VTTTNASKMAHSLMG
-548 TAAGAAA
+548 GAGAAA

-565 VGRGIL
+565 VGRGLL

-576 LLGLFGG
+576 ILGL
-583 PLGTAAGAAAGAASR
+583 L
-598 GALASV
+598 
-604 GRGILGFGSRL
+604 
-615 LGLFGGPLGLAITG
+615 GGPLGLAITG

-672 DNLQMLTIQEIR
+672 DNLQMLTIQEMR
-684 WLVQML
+684 WLVQTL
-690 GVYTDKLNN
+690 GLYAERLNQRDN
-699 RENRGTHLT
+699 KGTHLT
-708 INMDGKKFLEEYLGE
+708 INMDGKKFLEEYLGD
-723 RDSEINVAAGVN
+723 RDAEINVAAGVN

>member
-47 VQANL
+47 IQANL
-52 TAVQSYANIASGVA
+52 IAVQSYANMASGVA
-66 SSIVST
+66 NSIVST

-83 IDMMTSVGAIS
+83 IDMMTTVGAIS
-94 GATENQMSGLSE
+94 GATENQISGLSE

-134 DANQIQQMISG
+134 DANQIQEMISG

-175 LEGQNAANVVGDQL
+175 LEGQQAADIVGDQL

-198 SMADL
+198 SMIDL
-203 AESIKYSAA
+203 TESIKYSAA
-212 SMVTLRQQLP
+212 SMVTLKQQLP

-248 ADYLTQSLTNPN
+248 ADYLTQSITNPN
-260 FKGAKALARL
+260 FKGAKALAKL
-270 GLSKQDFVDANGDLQ
+270 GLGKQDFVDANGDLQ
-285 DFAIILGKIE
+285 DFAVILEKIGT
-295 EATQGLSTIDQN
+295 ATQDLSTVDQN

-340 NNSARFAEEVVGK
+340 NNSAGFAEEVVRK
-353 RMETL
+353 RMKTL
-358 AGKIDIIQSAAENLM
+358 AGKIDIVQSAAENLM
-373 TTFSEALGKNPI
+373 TTFSRALGKNPI
-385 IMGFLDML
+385 IMGFLDMV

-436 LLLNGDSQVSFKTM
+436 LLLNGDSQVSFRTM
-450 IRLMM
+450 VRLMI
-455 GGWSQATMS
+455 GGWNQATIS
-464 AQGYLNMERAII
+464 AQGYLNMERAIM
-476 AQRKAGIGASATII
+476 AQREAGIRASAATVAAIG
-490 AGMAGLPGYFYNG
+490 GMPVYYYNG
-503 NIPAKMG
+503 NTPAKMG
-510 ANGRYYAQTGRGA
+510 ANGRYYANTGRGA

-533 VTTTNAGQMTRGLMG
+533 VTTTDASKMTRSLMG
-548 TAAGAAA
+548 GAGAAA

-565 VGRGIL
+565 VGRGLL

-576 LLGLFGG
+576 IVGLF
-583 PLGTAAGAAAGAASR
+583 S
-598 GALASV
+598 
-604 GRGILGFGSRL
+604 
-615 LGLFGGPLGLAITG
+615 GPLGLAITG

-672 DNLQMLTIQEIR
+672 ENLQMLTIQEMR
-684 WLVQML
+684 WLVQTL
-690 GVYTDKLNN
+690 GVYAERLNQRDN
-699 RENRGTHLT
+699 KGTHLT
-708 INMDGKKFLEEYLGE
+708 INMDGKKFLEEYLGD
-723 RDSEINVAAGVN
+723 RDAEINVAAGVN

>member
-15 IGVALVLQD
+15 IGIALVLQD

-52 TAVQSYANIASGVA
+52 TAVQSYANMASGVA
-66 SSIVST
+66 NSIVST

-83 IDMMTSVGAIS
+83 IDMMTTVGAIS

-115 MFMSRDIASG
+115 MFKSRDIASG

-134 DANQIQQMISG
+134 DANQIQEMISG

-163 ADLLTNIMRTFK
+163 ADLLTNIMRTFR
-175 LEGQNAANVVGDQL
+175 LEGQQAADIVGDQL
-189 TKAAMSSNV
+189 TKAVLSSNLL
-198 SMADL
+198 MTDL

-212 SMVTLRQQLP
+212 SMVTLKQQLP

-248 ADYLTQSLTNPN
+248 ADYLTQSITNPN
-260 FKGAKALARL
+260 FKGAKALAKL
-270 GLSKQDFVDANGDLQ
+270 GLGKQDFVDANGDLQ
-285 DFAIILGKIE
+285 DFAVILEKIGT
-295 EATQGLSTIDQN
+295 ATQGLSTVDQN

-340 NNSARFAEEVVGK
+340 NNSAGFAEEVVRR
-353 RMETL
+353 RMETF
-358 AGKIDIIQSAAENLM
+358 AGKIEMVQSAVENLM
-373 TTFSEALGKNPI
+373 TTFSKALDKNPI
-385 IMGFLDML
+385 IMGLLDEV

-436 LLLNGDSQVSFKTM
+436 LLLNGDSQVSFRTM
-450 IRLMM
+450 VRLMI
-455 GGWSQATMS
+455 GGWNQATIS
-464 AQGYLNMERAII
+464 AQGYLNMERAIM
-476 AQRKAGIGASATII
+476 AQREAGIKASAATV
-490 AGMAGLPGYFYNG
+490 AAMGGMPVYYYNG
-503 NIPAKMG
+503 NTPAKMG
-510 ANGRYYAQTGRGA
+510 ANGRYYANTGRGA

-533 VTTTNAGQMTRGLMG
+533 VTTTNASKMTRSLMG
-548 TAAGAAA
+548 GAGAAA

-565 VGRGIL
+565 VGRG
-571 GFGSR
+571 
-576 LLGLFGG
+576 LLGL
-583 PLGTAAGAAAGAASR
+583 
-598 GALASV
+598 
-604 GRGILGFGSRL
+604 GSRIVGL
-615 LGLFGGPLGLAITG
+615 LVGPLGLAITG

-672 DNLQMLTIQEIR
+672 DNLQMLTIQEMR
-684 WLVQML
+684 WLVQTL
-690 GVYTDKLNN
+690 GLYAERLNQRDN
-699 RENRGTHLT
+699 KGTHLT
-708 INMDGKKFLEEYLGE
+708 INMDGKKFLEEYLGD
-723 RDSEINVAAGVN
+723 RDAEINVAAGVN

>member
-15 IGVALVLQD
+15 IGIALVLQD

-47 VQANL
+47 IQANL
-52 TAVQSYANIASGVA
+52 TAVQSYANMASGVA
-66 SSIVST
+66 NSIVST
-72 LTTTIETGADF
+72 LTTTIETGVDF
-83 IDMMTSVGAIS
+83 IDMMTTVGAIS

-134 DANQIQQMISG
+134 DANQIQEMISG

-156 LGGKGGT
+156 LGGKGGA

-175 LEGQNAANVVGDQL
+175 LEGQQAADIVGDQL
-189 TKAAMSSNV
+189 TKAALSSNL
-198 SMADL
+198 SMPDL
-203 AESIKYSAA
+203 AEAIKYSAA
-212 SMVTLRQQLP
+212 SMVTLKQQLP

-248 ADYLTQSLTNPN
+248 ADYLTQSITNPN
-260 FKGAKALARL
+260 FKGAKALAKL
-270 GLSKQDFVDANGDLQ
+270 GLGKQDFVDANGDLQ
-285 DFAIILGKIE
+285 DFAVILEKIGT
-295 EATQGLSTIDQN
+295 ATQGLSTVDQN

-340 NNSARFAEEVVGK
+340 NNSAGFAEEVVRK
-353 RMETL
+353 RMETF
-358 AGKIDIIQSAAENLM
+358 AGKIEMVQSAAENLM
-373 TTFSEALGKNPI
+373 TTFSKALDKNPI
-385 IMGFLDML
+385 IMGFLDMV

-406 PFGPWIAGFAAI
+406 PFGPWIAGFVTI

-436 LLLNGDSQVSFKTM
+436 LLLNGDSQVSFRTM
-450 IRLMM
+450 IRLMI
-455 GGWSQATMS
+455 GGWNQATIS
-464 AQGYLNMERAII
+464 AQGYLNMERAIR
-476 AQRKAGIGASATII
+476 AQREAGIRASAATV
-490 AGMAGLPGYFYNG
+490 AAMGGMPVYYYNG
-503 NIPAKMG
+503 NTPAKMG
-510 ANGRYYAQTGRGA
+510 ANGRYYANTGRGA

-533 VTTTNAGQMTRGLMG
+533 VTTTNASRMTRSLMG
-548 TAAGAAA
+548 GAGAAA

-565 VGRGIL
+565 VGRG
-571 GFGSR
+571 
-576 LLGLFGG
+576 LLGL
-583 PLGTAAGAAAGAASR
+583 
-598 GALASV
+598 
-604 GRGILGFGSRL
+604 GSKIKGL
-615 LGLFGGPLGLAITG
+615 LGGPLGLAITG

-672 DNLQMLTIQEIR
+672 DNLQMLTIQEMR
-684 WLVQML
+684 WLVQTL
-690 GVYTDKLNN
+690 GLYAERLNQRDN
-699 RENRGTHLT
+699 KGTHLT
-708 INMDGKKFLEEYLGE
+708 INMDGKKFLEEYLGD
-723 RDSEINVAAGVN
+723 RDAEINVAAGVN

>member
-52 TAVQSYANIASGVA
+52 TAVQSYANMASGVA
-66 SSIVST
+66 NSIVST
-72 LTTTIETGADF
+72 LTTTIQTGADF

-175 LEGQNAANVVGDQL
+175 LEGQQAVNIVGDQL
-189 TKAAMSSNV
+189 TKATMSSNV
-198 SMADL
+198 SMTDL

-212 SMVTLRQQLP
+212 SMVTLKQQLP

-248 ADYLTQSLTNPN
+248 ADYLIQSLTNPN
-260 FKGAKALARL
+260 FKGAKALAKL
-270 GLSKQDFVDANGDLQ
+270 GLGKQDFVDANGDLQ
-285 DFAIILGKIE
+285 DFAVILEKIG

-340 NNSARFAEEVVGK
+340 NNSAGFAEEVVGK

-358 AGKIDIIQSAAENLM
+358 AGKIDIVQSAAENLM

-385 IMGFLDML
+385 IMGFLDMV

-418 AAVGLKIGSI
+418 AAVGLKVGSI

-476 AQRKAGIGASATII
+476 AQRKAGIGASAATV
-490 AGMAGLPGYFYNG
+490 AGMARLPGYFYNG

-533 VTTTNAGQMTRGLMG
+533 VTATDPGKMTRNLMNT

-555 GAASRGALAS
+555 NAASRGALAS

-571 GFGSR
+571 GFGSK
-576 LLGLFGG
+576 LLGF
-583 PLGTAAGAAAGAASR
+583 
-598 GALASV
+598 
-604 GRGILGFGSRL
+604 
-615 LGLFGGPLGLAITG
+615 FGGPLGLAITG
-629 ISIFGPMIYSA
+629 ISIVGPMIYNALKS
-640 IKGNK
+640 NK
-645 SAQDENTR
+645 SSQDENTR

-665 REGYKQK
+665 REGYKQR
-672 DNLQMLTIQEIR
+672 DNLQMMTVQELR
-684 WLVQML
+684 WLVQTL
-690 GVYTDKLNN
+690 GLYTDKISKLESKPVHVVINN
-699 RENRGTHLT
+699 
-708 INMDGKKFLEEYLGE
+708 DGKKAFEEYIGD
-723 RDSEINVAAGVN
+723 RDAEMNVAAGVN

>member
-15 IGVALVLQD
+15 IGIALVLQD

-52 TAVQSYANIASGVA
+52 TAVQSYANMASGVA
-66 SSIVST
+66 NSIVST

-83 IDMMTSVGAIS
+83 IDVMTTVGAIS

-134 DANQIQQMISG
+134 DANQIQEMISG

-156 LGGKGGT
+156 LGGKGGA

-175 LEGQNAANVVGDQL
+175 LEGQQAADIVGDQL

-198 SMADL
+198 LMTDL

-212 SMVTLRQQLP
+212 SMVILKQQLP
-222 QVAAMIGTL
+222 QVAAMIGVL

-248 ADYLTQSLTNPN
+248 ADYLTQSITNPN
-260 FKGAKALARL
+260 FKGAKALAKL
-270 GLSKQDFVDANGDLQ
+270 GLGKQDFVDANGDLQ
-285 DFAIILGKIE
+285 DFAVILEKIGT
-295 EATQGLSTIDQN
+295 ATQGLSTVDQN

-340 NNSARFAEEVVGK
+340 NNSAGFAEEVVRK
-353 RMETL
+353 RMETF
-358 AGKIDIIQSAAENLM
+358 AGKIEMVQSAVENLM
-373 TTFSEALGKNPI
+373 TTFTKALDKNPI
-385 IMGFLDML
+385 IMGFLDMV
-393 GWAISQLRDLMAT
+393 GGAISQLRDLMAT
-406 PFGPWIAGFAAI
+406 PFGPWIAGFVAI

-436 LLLNGDSQVSFKTM
+436 LLLNGDSQVSFRAM
-450 IRLMM
+450 VRLMI
-455 GGWSQATMS
+455 GGWNQATLS
-464 AQGYLNMERAII
+464 AQGYLNMERAIM
-476 AQRKAGIGASATII
+476 AQREAGIRASAATV
-490 AGMAGLPGYFYNG
+490 AAMGGMPAYYYNG
-503 NIPAKMG
+503 NTPAKMG
-510 ANGRYYAQTGRGA
+510 ANGRYYANTGRGA

-533 VTTTNAGQMTRGLMG
+533 VTTTDASKMTRSLMG
-548 TAAGAAA
+548 GAGAAA

-565 VGRGIL
+565 VGRGLL

-576 LLGLFGG
+576 ILGLFM
-583 PLGTAAGAAAGAASR
+583 
-598 GALASV
+598 
-604 GRGILGFGSRL
+604 
-615 LGLFGGPLGLAITG
+615 GPLGLAITG

-653 ATNDLASAIKAS
+653 ATNDLASAIKAG

-672 DNLQMLTIQEIR
+672 DNLQMLTIQEMR
-684 WLVQML
+684 WLVQTL
-690 GVYTDKLNN
+690 GLYAERLNQRDN
-699 RENRGTHLT
+699 KGTHLT
-708 INMDGKKFLEEYLGE
+708 INMDGKKFLEEYLGD
-723 RDSEINVAAGVN
+723 RDAEINVAAGVN

>member
-15 IGVALVLQD
+15 IGIALVLQD

-52 TAVQSYANIASGVA
+52 TAVQSYANMASGVA
-66 SSIVST
+66 NSIVST

-83 IDMMTSVGAIS
+83 IDVMTTVGAIS

-134 DANQIQQMISG
+134 DANQIQEMISG

-156 LGGKGGT
+156 LGGKGGA

-175 LEGQNAANVVGDQL
+175 FEGQQAADIVGDQL
-189 TKAAMSSNV
+189 TKAALSSNV
-198 SMADL
+198 SMSDL
-203 AESIKYSAA
+203 AEAIKYSAA
-212 SMVTLRQQLP
+212 SMVTLKQQLP
-222 QVAAMIGTL
+222 QVAAMIGVL
-231 GNAGIQGSMAG
+231 GDAGIQGSMAG

-248 ADYLTQSLTNPN
+248 ADYLTQSITNPN
-260 FKGAKALARL
+260 FKGAKALAKL
-270 GLSKQDFVDANGDLQ
+270 GLGKQDFVDANGDLQ
-285 DFAIILGKIE
+285 DFAVILEKIDT
-295 EATQGLSTIDQN
+295 ATQGLSTVDQN

-340 NNSARFAEEVVGK
+340 NNSAGFAEEVVRK
-353 RMETL
+353 RMETF
-358 AGKIDIIQSAAENLM
+358 AGKIEIVQSAIENLM
-373 TTFSEALGKNPI
+373 TTFSKALDKNPI
-385 IMGFLDML
+385 IMGFLDMV
-393 GWAISQLRDLMAT
+393 GGAISQLRDLMAT
-406 PFGPWIAGFAAI
+406 PFGPWIAGFVAI
-418 AAVGLKIGSI
+418 AAAGLKIGSI

-436 LLLNGDSQVSFKTM
+436 LLLNGDSQVSFRTM
-450 IRLMM
+450 IRLMI
-455 GGWSQATMS
+455 GGWNQATIS
-464 AQGYLNMERAII
+464 AQGYLNMERAIR
-476 AQRKAGIGASATII
+476 AQREAGIKASAATVAAIG
-490 AGMAGLPGYFYNG
+490 GMPTYYYNG
-503 NIPAKMG
+503 NTPAKMG
-510 ANGRYYAQTGRGA
+510 ANGRYYANTGRGA

-533 VTTTNAGQMTRGLMG
+533 VTTTDASKMTRSLMG
-548 TAAGAAA
+548 GAGAAA

-565 VGRGIL
+565 VGRGLL

-576 LLGLFGG
+576 ILGL
-583 PLGTAAGAAAGAASR
+583 LM
-598 GALASV
+598 
-604 GRGILGFGSRL
+604 
-615 LGLFGGPLGLAITG
+615 GPLGLAITG
-629 ISIFGPMIYSA
+629 ISIFGPMIYGA

-653 ATNDLASAIKAS
+653 ATNDLASAIKAG

-672 DNLQMLTIQEIR
+672 ENLQMLTIQEMR
-684 WLVQML
+684 WLVQTL
-690 GVYTDKLNN
+690 GLYAERLNQRDN
-699 RENRGTHLT
+699 KGTHLT
-708 INMDGKKFLEEYLGE
+708 INMDGKKFLEEYLGD
-723 RDSEINVAAGVN
+723 RDAEINVAAGVN

>member
-1 MAFTSGSPSAGQLE
+1 MAFTSGSPSEGQLE
-15 IGVALVLQD
+15 IGIALVLQD

-47 VQANL
+47 IQANL
-52 TAVQSYANIASGVA
+52 TAVQSYANMASGVA
-66 SSIVST
+66 NSIVST

-83 IDMMTSVGAIS
+83 IDMMTTVGAIS
-94 GATENQMSGLSE
+94 GATEKQMSELSE

-115 MFMSRDIASG
+115 MFMSMDIASG

-134 DANQIQQMISG
+134 DANQIQELISG

-151 ATGME
+151 ATGMK

-175 LEGQNAANVVGDQL
+175 LEGQQAADIVGDQL
-189 TKAAMSSNV
+189 TKAAMSANV
-198 SMADL
+198 SMPDL

-212 SMVTLRQQLP
+212 SLVTLKQQLP

-248 ADYLTQSLTNPN
+248 ADYLTQSITNPN
-260 FKGAKALARL
+260 FKGAKALAKL
-270 GLSKQDFVDANGDLQ
+270 GLGKQDFVDANGDLQ
-285 DFAIILGKIE
+285 DFAVILEKIGT
-295 EATQGLSTIDQN
+295 ATQGLSTVDQN

-340 NNSARFAEEVVGK
+340 NNSAGFAAEVVIK
-353 RMETL
+353 RMKTL
-358 AGKIDIIQSAAENLM
+358 AGKMDIVQSAAENLM
-373 TTFSEALGKNPI
+373 TTFSKALDENPI
-385 IMGFLDML
+385 IMGFLDMV
-393 GWAISQLRDLMAT
+393 GWAISQLRDLMVT
-406 PFGPWIAGFAAI
+406 PFGPWIAGFTAI

-436 LLLNGDSQVSFKTM
+436 LLLNGDSQVSFRTM
-450 IRLMM
+450 VRLMI
-455 GGWSQATMS
+455 GGWNQATIS
-464 AQGYLNMERAII
+464 AQGYLNMERAIM
-476 AQRKAGIGASATII
+476 AQREAGIGASAATV
-490 AGMAGLPGYFYNG
+490 AAMGGMPAYYYNG
-503 NIPAKMG
+503 NTPAKMG
-510 ANGRYYAQTGRGA
+510 ANGRYYANTGKGA

-533 VTTTNAGQMTRGLMG
+533 VTTTNASKMTRSLMG
-548 TAAGAAA
+548 GAGAAA

-565 VGRGIL
+565 VGRGLL

-576 LLGLFGG
+576 IVGLLM
-583 PLGTAAGAAAGAASR
+583 
-598 GALASV
+598 
-604 GRGILGFGSRL
+604 
-615 LGLFGGPLGLAITG
+615 GPLGLAITG

-672 DNLQMLTIQEIR
+672 DNLQMLTIQEMR
-684 WLVQML
+684 WLVQTL
-690 GVYTDKLNN
+690 GLYAERLNQRDN
-699 RENRGTHLT
+699 KGTHLT
-708 INMDGKKFLEEYLGE
+708 INMDGKKFLEEYLGD
-723 RDSEINVAAGVN
+723 RDAEINVAAGVN

>member
-52 TAVQSYANIASGVA
+52 TAVQAYANMASGVA
-66 SSIVST
+66 NSIVST

-83 IDMMTSVGAIS
+83 IDMMTTVGAIS

-125 MKYLAMAGN
+125 MRYLAMAGN
-134 DANQIQQMISG
+134 DANQIQEMISG

-175 LEGQNAANVVGDQL
+175 LEGQQAAGIVGDQL

-198 SMADL
+198 SMTDL

-212 SMVTLRQQLP
+212 SMVTLKQQLP

-248 ADYLTQSLTNPN
+248 ADYLAQSITNPN
-260 FKGAKALARL
+260 FKGAKALAKL
-270 GLSKQDFVDANGDLQ
+270 GLGKQDFVDANGDLQ
-285 DFAIILGKIE
+285 DFAVILEKIGT
-295 EATQGLSTIDQN
+295 ATQGLSTVDQN

-340 NNSARFAEEVVGK
+340 NNSAGFAEEVVGK

-358 AGKIDIIQSAAENLM
+358 AGKIDIVQSAAGNLM

-385 IMGFLDML
+385 ISGFLDMVA
-393 GWAISQLRDLMAT
+393 WAISQLRDLMAT

-436 LLLNGDSQVSFKTM
+436 LLLNGDSQVSFRTM
-450 IRLMM
+450 VRLMI
-455 GGWSQATMS
+455 GGWNQATLS
-464 AQGYLNMERAII
+464 AKGYLNIERAIL
-476 AQRKAGIGASATII
+476 AQREAGIGANAATV
-490 AGMAGLPGYFYNG
+490 AAMGGMPAYYYNG

-510 ANGRYYAQTGRGA
+510 ANGRYYANTGRGA
-523 SGWTPVPAAM
+523 SGWTTVPAAM
-533 VTTTNAGQMTRGLMG
+533 VTTTNVSRMTRSLMG
-548 TAAGAAA
+548 GDGAAA

-565 VGRGIL
+565 VGRGLL

-576 LLGLFGG
+576 I
-583 PLGTAAGAAAGAASR
+583 
-598 GALASV
+598 V
-604 GRGILGFGSRL
+604 
-615 LGLFGGPLGLAITG
+615 GLFGGPLGLAIMG

-672 DNLQMLTIQEIR
+672 DNLQMLTIQEMR
-684 WLVQML
+684 WLVQTL
-690 GVYTDKLNN
+690 GLYAERLNQRDN
-699 RENRGTHLT
+699 KGTHLT
-708 INMDGKKFLEEYLGE
+708 INMDGKKFLEEYLGD
-723 RDSEINVAAGVN
+723 RDAEINVAAGVN

>member
-15 IGVALVLQD
+15 IGIALVLQD

-52 TAVQSYANIASGVA
+52 TAVQSYANMASGVA
-66 SSIVST
+66 NSIVST
-72 LTTTIETGADF
+72 LTTTVETGADF
-83 IDMMTSVGAIS
+83 IDMMTTVGAIS

-134 DANQIQQMISG
+134 DANQIQEMISG
-145 AAMMAN
+145 AATMAN

-156 LGGKGGT
+156 LGGKGGA

-175 LEGQNAANVVGDQL
+175 LEGQQAADIVGDQL
-189 TKAAMSSNV
+189 TKAALSSNV
-198 SMADL
+198 LMTDL
-203 AESIKYSAA
+203 AEAIKYSAA
-212 SMVTLRQQLP
+212 SMVTLKQQLP

-248 ADYLTQSLTNPN
+248 ADYLTQSITNPN
-260 FKGAKALARL
+260 FKGAKALAKL
-270 GLSKQDFVDANGDLQ
+270 GLGKQDFVDANGDLQ
-285 DFAIILGKIE
+285 DFAVILEKIGT
-295 EATQGLSTIDQN
+295 ATQGLSTVDQN

-340 NNSARFAEEVVGK
+340 NNSAGFAEEVVRK
-353 RMETL
+353 RMETF
-358 AGKIDIIQSAAENLM
+358 AGKIDIVQSAIENLM
-373 TTFSEALGKNPI
+373 TTFSKALDKNPI
-385 IMGFLDML
+385 IMGFLDMVS
-393 GWAISQLRDLMAT
+393 GAISQLRDLMAT
-406 PFGPWIAGFAAI
+406 PFGPWIAGFVAI

-436 LLLNGDSQVSFKTM
+436 LLLNGDSQVSFRTM
-450 IRLMM
+450 VRLMI
-455 GGWSQATMS
+455 GGWNQATIS
-464 AQGYLNMERAII
+464 AQGYLNMERAIM
-476 AQRKAGIGASATII
+476 AQREAGIRASAATV
-490 AGMAGLPGYFYNG
+490 AAMGGMPAYYYNG
-503 NIPAKMG
+503 NTPAKMG
-510 ANGRYYAQTGRGA
+510 ANGRYYANTGRGA

-533 VTTTNAGQMTRGLMG
+533 VTTTDASKMTRSLMG
-548 TAAGAAA
+548 GAGAAA

-565 VGRGIL
+565 VGRGLL

-576 LLGLFGG
+576 ILGLFM
-583 PLGTAAGAAAGAASR
+583 
-598 GALASV
+598 
-604 GRGILGFGSRL
+604 
-615 LGLFGGPLGLAITG
+615 GPLGLAITG

-672 DNLQMLTIQEIR
+672 DNLQMLTIQEMR
-684 WLVQML
+684 WLVQTL
-690 GVYTDKLNN
+690 GLYAERLNQRDN
-699 RENRGTHLT
+699 KGTHLT
-708 INMDGKKFLEEYLGE
+708 INMDGKKFLEEYLGD
-723 RDSEINVAAGVN
+723 RDAEINVAAGVN

>member
-15 IGVALVLQD
+15 IGIALVLQD

-52 TAVQSYANIASGVA
+52 TAVQSYANMASGVA
-66 SSIVST
+66 NSIVST

-83 IDMMTSVGAIS
+83 IDVMTTVGAIS
-94 GATENQMSGLSE
+94 GATENQISGLSE

-134 DANQIQQMISG
+134 DANQIQEMISG

-156 LGGKGGT
+156 LGGKGGA

-175 LEGQNAANVVGDQL
+175 LEGQQAADIVGDQL

-198 SMADL
+198 LMTDL
-203 AESIKYSAA
+203 AEAIKYSAA
-212 SMVTLRQQLP
+212 SMVTLKQQLP
-222 QVAAMIGTL
+222 QVAAMIGVL

-248 ADYLTQSLTNPN
+248 ADYLTQSITNPN
-260 FKGAKALARL
+260 FKGAKALAKL
-270 GLSKQDFVDANGDLQ
+270 GLGKQDFVDANGDLQ
-285 DFAIILGKIE
+285 DFAVILEKIGT
-295 EATQGLSTIDQN
+295 ATQGLSTVDQN

-340 NNSARFAEEVVGK
+340 NNSAGFAEEVVRK
-353 RMETL
+353 RIETF
-358 AGKIDIIQSAAENLM
+358 AGKIELVRSAAENLM
-373 TTFSEALGKNPI
+373 TTFSDALGKNPI
-385 IMGFLDML
+385 IMGFLDMVS
-393 GWAISQLRDLMAT
+393 WAISQLRDLMAT

-436 LLLNGDSQVSFKTM
+436 LLLNGDSQVSFRTM
-450 IRLMM
+450 VRLMI
-455 GGWSQATMS
+455 GGWNQATLS
-464 AQGYLNMERAII
+464 AQGYLNMERAIL
-476 AQRKAGIGASATII
+476 AQREAGIGASTATV
-490 AGMAGLPGYFYNG
+490 AAMGGMPAYYYNG

-510 ANGRYYAQTGRGA
+510 ANGRYYANTGRGA

-533 VTTTNAGQMTRGLMG
+533 VTTTNASRMARSLMG
-548 TAAGAAA
+548 GAGAAA

-565 VGRGIL
+565 VGRGLL

-576 LLGLFGG
+576 ILGLFM
-583 PLGTAAGAAAGAASR
+583 
-598 GALASV
+598 
-604 GRGILGFGSRL
+604 
-615 LGLFGGPLGLAITG
+615 GPLGLAITG

-672 DNLQMLTIQEIR
+672 DNLQMLTIQEMR
-684 WLVQML
+684 WLVQTL
-690 GVYTDKLNN
+690 GLYAERLNQRDN
-699 RENRGTHLT
+699 KGTHLT
-708 INMDGKKFLEEYLGE
+708 INMDGKKFLEEYLGD
-723 RDSEINVAAGVN
+723 RDAEINVAAGVN

>member
-15 IGVALVLQD
+15 IGIALVLQD

-47 VQANL
+47 IQANL
-52 TAVQSYANIASGVA
+52 TAVQSYANMASGVA
-66 SSIVST
+66 NSIVST

-83 IDMMTSVGAIS
+83 IDMMTTVGAIS

-134 DANQIQQMISG
+134 DANQIQEMISG

-156 LGGKGGT
+156 LGGKGGA

-175 LEGQNAANVVGDQL
+175 LEGQQAADIIGDQL
-189 TKAAMSSNV
+189 TKAVMSSNV
-198 SMADL
+198 SMPDL

-212 SMVTLRQQLP
+212 SMVTLKQQLP

-248 ADYLTQSLTNPN
+248 ADYLTQSITNPN
-260 FKGAKALARL
+260 FKGAKALAKL
-270 GLSKQDFVDANGDLQ
+270 GLGKQDFVDANGDLQ
-285 DFAIILGKIE
+285 DFAVILEKIGT
-295 EATQGLSTIDQN
+295 ATQGLSTVDQN

-340 NNSARFAEEVVGK
+340 NNSAGFAEWVVGK
-353 RMETL
+353 RMKTF
-358 AGKIDIIQSAAENLM
+358 AGKIDMVRSAAENLM
-373 TTFSEALGKNPI
+373 TTFSKALGKNPI
-385 IMGFLDML
+385 IMGFLDMV
-393 GWAISQLRDLMAT
+393 GWAISQLRDLMVT
-406 PFGPWIAGFAAI
+406 PFGPWIAGFVAI

-436 LLLNGDSQVSFKTM
+436 LLLNGDSQVSFRTM
-450 IRLMM
+450 IRLMI
-455 GGWSQATMS
+455 GGWNQATMS
-464 AQGYLNMERAII
+464 AQGYLNMERAIM
-476 AQRKAGIGASATII
+476 AQREAGIGASAATV
-490 AGMAGLPGYFYNG
+490 AAMGGMPAYYYNG
-503 NIPAKMG
+503 NTPAKMG
-510 ANGRYYAQTGRGA
+510 ANGRYYANTGRGA

-533 VTTTNAGQMTRGLMG
+533 VTTTDASKMTRSLMG
-548 TAAGAAA
+548 GAGAAA
-555 GAASRGALAS
+555 GVASRGALAS
-565 VGRGIL
+565 VGRGL
-571 GFGSR
+571 LRLGSR
-576 LLGLFGG
+576 
-583 PLGTAAGAAAGAASR
+583 
-598 GALASV
+598 
-604 GRGILGFGSRL
+604 IK
-615 LGLFGGPLGLAITG
+615 GLFGGPLGLAITG

-672 DNLQMLTIQEIR
+672 DNLQMLTIQEMR
-684 WLVQML
+684 WLVQTL
-690 GVYTDKLNN
+690 GLYAERLNQRDN
-699 RENRGTHLT
+699 KGTHLT
-708 INMDGKKFLEEYLGE
+708 INMDGKKFLEEYLGD
-723 RDSEINVAAGVN
+723 RDAEINVAAGVN

>member
-15 IGVALVLQD
+15 IGIALVLQD

-52 TAVQSYANIASGVA
+52 TAVQSYANMASGVA
-66 SSIVST
+66 NSIVST

-83 IDMMTSVGAIS
+83 IDMMTTVGAIS
-94 GATENQMSGLSE
+94 GATENQISGLSE

-134 DANQIQQMISG
+134 DANQIQEMISG

-156 LGGKGGT
+156 LGGKGGA

-175 LEGQNAANVVGDQL
+175 LEGQQAADIIGDQL
-189 TKAAMSSNV
+189 TKAVMSSNV
-198 SMADL
+198 SMSDL

-212 SMVTLRQQLP
+212 SMVTMKQQLP

-248 ADYLTQSLTNPN
+248 ADYLTQSITNPN
-260 FKGAKALARL
+260 FKGAKALAKL
-270 GLSKQDFVDANGDLQ
+270 GLGKQDFVDANGDLQ
-285 DFAIILGKIE
+285 DFAVILEKIGT
-295 EATQGLSTIDQN
+295 ATQGLSTVDQN

-340 NNSARFAEEVVGK
+340 NNSAGFAEEVVRK

-358 AGKIDIIQSAAENLM
+358 AGKIEIVRSAAENLM
-373 TTFSEALGKNPI
+373 TTFSKALDKNPI
-385 IMGFLDML
+385 IMGFLDMVS
-393 GWAISQLRDLMAT
+393 WAISQLRDLMTT

-436 LLLNGDSQVSFKTM
+436 LLLNGDSQVSFRTM
-450 IRLMM
+450 VRLMI
-455 GGWSQATMS
+455 GGWNQATIS
-464 AQGYLNMERAII
+464 AQGYLNIERAII
-476 AQRKAGIGASATII
+476 AQREAGIRASAATV
-490 AGMAGLPGYFYNG
+490 AAMGGMPAYYYNG

-510 ANGRYYAQTGRGA
+510 ANGRYYANTGRGA

-533 VTTTNAGQMTRGLMG
+533 VTTTNASRMTRSLMG
-548 TAAGAAA
+548 GAGAAA

-565 VGRGIL
+565 VGRG
-571 GFGSR
+571 
-576 LLGLFGG
+576 LLGL
-583 PLGTAAGAAAGAASR
+583 
-598 GALASV
+598 
-604 GRGILGFGSRL
+604 GSRIK
-615 LGLFGGPLGLAITG
+615 GLFGGPLGLAIIG

-665 REGYKQK
+665 REVYKQK
-672 DNLQMLTIQEIR
+672 DNLQMLTIQEMR
-684 WLVQML
+684 WLVQTL
-690 GVYTDKLNN
+690 GLYAERLNQRDN
-699 RENRGTHLT
+699 KGTHLT
-708 INMDGKKFLEEYLGE
+708 INMDGKKFLEEYLGD
-723 RDSEINVAAGVN
+723 RDAEINVAAGVN

>member
-47 VQANL
+47 IQANL
-52 TAVQSYANIASGVA
+52 TAVQSYANMASGVA
-66 SSIVST
+66 NSIVST

-83 IDMMTSVGAIS
+83 IDMMTTVGAIS

-115 MFMSRDIASG
+115 MFMSKDIASG

-134 DANQIQQMISG
+134 DANQIQEMISG

-175 LEGQNAANVVGDQL
+175 LEGQQAADIVGDQL
-189 TKAAMSSNV
+189 TKAVLSSNI
-198 SMADL
+198 SMPDL

-212 SMVTLRQQLP
+212 SMVTLKQQLP

-248 ADYLTQSLTNPN
+248 TDYLTQSITNSN
-260 FKGAKALARL
+260 FKGAKALAKL
-270 GLSKQDFVDANGDLQ
+270 GLGKQDFVDANGDLQ
-285 DFAIILGKIE
+285 DFAVILEKIGT
-295 EATQGLSTIDQN
+295 ATQGLSTVDQN

-340 NNSARFAEEVVGK
+340 NNSAGFAEEVVGR
-353 RMETL
+353 RMKTF
-358 AGKIDIIQSAAENLM
+358 AGKIDIVQSAVENLM
-373 TTFSEALGKNPI
+373 TTFSKALGENSI
-385 IMGFLDML
+385 IMGFLDMV

-406 PFGPWIAGFAAI
+406 PFGPWIAGFATI

-436 LLLNGDSQVSFKTM
+436 LLLNGDSQVSFRTM
-450 IRLMM
+450 VRLMI
-455 GGWSQATMS
+455 GGWNQATIS
-464 AQGYLNMERAII
+464 AQGYLNMERAIM
-476 AQRKAGIGASATII
+476 AQREAGIRASAATVAAIG
-490 AGMAGLPGYFYNG
+490 GMPVYYYNG
-503 NIPAKMG
+503 NTPAKMG
-510 ANGRYYAQTGRGA
+510 ANGRYYANTGRGA

-533 VTTTNAGQMTRGLMG
+533 VTTTDASKMTRSLMG
-548 TAAGAAA
+548 GAGAAA

-565 VGRGIL
+565 VGRGLL

-576 LLGLFGG
+576 IVGLF
-583 PLGTAAGAAAGAASR
+583 R
-598 GALASV
+598 
-604 GRGILGFGSRL
+604 
-615 LGLFGGPLGLAITG
+615 GPLGLAIIG

-672 DNLQMLTIQEIR
+672 DNLQMLTIQEMR
-684 WLVQML
+684 WLVQTL
-690 GVYTDKLNN
+690 GLYAERLNQRDN
-699 RENRGTHLT
+699 KGTHLT
-708 INMDGKKFLEEYLGE
+708 INMDGKKFLEEYLGD
-723 RDSEINVAAGVN
+723 RDAEINVAAGVN

>member
-52 TAVQSYANIASGVA
+52 TAVQSYANLASGVA
-66 SSIVST
+66 NSIVST

-83 IDMMTSVGAIS
+83 IDMMTTVGAIS

-134 DANQIQQMISG
+134 DANQIQEMISG
-145 AAMMAN
+145 AAMMAS

-156 LGGKGGT
+156 LGGKGGA

-175 LEGQNAANVVGDQL
+175 LEGQQAAGIVGDQL

-198 SMADL
+198 SMLDL

-212 SMVTLRQQLP
+212 SMVTLKQQLP

-248 ADYLTQSLTNPN
+248 ADYLTQSITNPN
-260 FKGAKALARL
+260 FKGAKALAKL
-270 GLSKQDFVDANGDLQ
+270 GLGKQDFVDANGDLQ
-285 DFAIILGKIE
+285 DFAVILEKIGT
-295 EATQGLSTIDQN
+295 ATQGLSTVDQN

-340 NNSARFAEEVVGK
+340 NNSAGFTEEVVRK

-358 AGKIDIIQSAAENLM
+358 AGKIDIVQSAAENLM
-373 TTFSEALGKNPI
+373 TTFSKALGKNSI
-385 IMGFLDML
+385 IMGFLDMVS
-393 GWAISQLRDLMAT
+393 WAISQLRDLMAT

-436 LLLNGDSQVSFKTM
+436 LLLNGDSQVSFRTM
-450 IRLMM
+450 VRLMI
-455 GGWSQATMS
+455 GGWNQATIS
-464 AQGYLNMERAII
+464 AQGYLNMERAIM
-476 AQRKAGIGASATII
+476 AQREAGIRASAATV
-490 AGMAGLPGYFYNG
+490 AAMGGMPVYYYNG

-510 ANGRYYAQTGRGA
+510 ANGRYYAHTGRGS

-533 VTTTNAGQMTRGLMG
+533 VTTTNASKMTRSLMG
-548 TAAGAAA
+548 GAGAAA
-555 GAASRGALAS
+555 DAASRGALAS
-565 VGRGIL
+565 VGRGLL

-576 LLGLFGG
+576 I
-583 PLGTAAGAAAGAASR
+583 
-598 GALASV
+598 V
-604 GRGILGFGSRL
+604 RL
-615 LGLFGGPLGLAITG
+615 LVGPLGLAITG

-665 REGYKQK
+665 QGGYKQK
-672 DNLQMLTIQEIR
+672 DNLQMLTIQEMR
-684 WLVQML
+684 WLVQTL
-690 GVYTDKLNN
+690 GLYAERLNQRDN
-699 RENRGTHLT
+699 KGTHLT
-708 INMDGKKFLEEYLGE
+708 INMDGKKLLEEYLGD
-723 RDSEINVAAGVN
+723 RDAEINVAAGVN

>member
-15 IGVALVLQD
+15 IGIALVLQD

-52 TAVQSYANIASGVA
+52 TAVQSYANMASNVA
-66 SSIVST
+66 NSMVST

-83 IDMMTSVGAIS
+83 IDMMTTVGAIS

-115 MFMSRDIASG
+115 MFMSMDIASG

-134 DANQIQQMISG
+134 DANQIQEMISG

-156 LGGKGGT
+156 LKGKGGT
-163 ADLLTNIMRTFK
+163 ADLLTNIMRTFN
-175 LEGQNAANVVGDQL
+175 LEGQQAADIVGDQL
-189 TKAAMSSNV
+189 TKAALSSNV
-198 SMADL
+198 SMTDL

-212 SMVTLRQQLP
+212 SMVTLKQQLP

-248 ADYLTQSLTNPN
+248 ADYLTQSITNPN
-260 FKGAKALARL
+260 FKGAKALAKL
-270 GLSKQDFVDANGDLQ
+270 GLGKQDFVDANGDLQ
-285 DFAIILGKIE
+285 DFAVILEKIGT
-295 EATQGLSTIDQN
+295 ATQGLSTVDQN

-340 NNSARFAEEVVGK
+340 NNSAGFAEEVVRK

-358 AGKIDIIQSAAENLM
+358 AGKIDIVRSAAENLM
-373 TTFSEALGKNPI
+373 TTFSKALGKNPI
-385 IMGFLDML
+385 IMGFLDMV
-393 GWAISQLRDLMAT
+393 GWAISQLRALMAT
-406 PFGPWIAGFAAI
+406 PFGPWLAGFAAI

-436 LLLNGDSQVSFKTM
+436 LLLNGDSQVSFRTM
-450 IRLMM
+450 IRLMI
-455 GGWSQATMS
+455 GGWNQATIS
-464 AQGYLNMERAII
+464 AQGYLNMEKAIR
-476 AQRKAGIGASATII
+476 AQREAGIRASAETV
-490 AGMAGLPGYFYNG
+490 AAMGGMPAYYYNG
-503 NIPAKMG
+503 NTPAKMG
-510 ANGRYYAQTGRGA
+510 ANGRYYANTGRGA

-533 VTTTNAGQMTRGLMG
+533 VTTTDASKMTRSLMG
-548 TAAGAAA
+548 GAGAAA

-565 VGRGIL
+565 VGRGLL

-576 LLGLFGG
+576 I
-583 PLGTAAGAAAGAASR
+583 
-598 GALASV
+598 V
-604 GRGILGFGSRL
+604 
-615 LGLFGGPLGLAITG
+615 GLFGGPLGLAITS

-672 DNLQMLTIQEIR
+672 DNLQMLTIQEMR
-684 WLVQML
+684 WLVQTL
-690 GVYTDKLNN
+690 GLYAERLNQRDN
-699 RENRGTHLT
+699 NGTHLT
-708 INMDGKKFLEEYLGE
+708 INMDGKKFLEEYLGD
-723 RDSEINVAAGVN
+723 RDAEINVAAGVN

>member
-1 MAFTSGSPSAGQLE
+1 
-15 IGVALVLQD
+15 
-24 RFSNQAREA
+24 
-33 SSVIRGLHRDAKNA
+33 
-47 VQANL
+47 
-52 TAVQSYANIASGVA
+52 
-66 SSIVST
+66 
-72 LTTTIETGADF
+72 
-83 IDMMTSVGAIS
+83 
-94 GATENQMSGLSE
+94 MSGLSE

-340 NNSARFAEEVVGK
+340 NNSAGFAEEVVGK

-476 AQRKAGIGASATII
+476 AQRKAGIGASAATV

-533 VTTTNAGQMTRGLMG
+533 VTTTNAGQMTRGLM
-548 TAAGAAA
+548 
-555 GAASRGALAS
+555 
-565 VGRGIL
+565 
-571 GFGSR
+571 
-576 LLGLFGG
+576 
-583 PLGTAAGAAAGAASR
+583 GTAAGAAAGAASR